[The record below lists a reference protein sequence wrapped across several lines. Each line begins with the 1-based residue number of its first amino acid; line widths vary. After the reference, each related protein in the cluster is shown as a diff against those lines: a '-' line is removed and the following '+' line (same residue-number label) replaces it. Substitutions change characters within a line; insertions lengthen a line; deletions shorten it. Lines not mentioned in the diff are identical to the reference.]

1 MSLTAIP
8 NVTSGGVAV
17 PLGRNMFFMRGKKHK
32 DGGIVIG
39 DKRKGIEVEDGE
51 VVKLDQHNTKVFSS
65 MPLLNGNSPASL
77 VLNGANP
84 QQVFR
89 AQERFKD
96 NVGLKDDGTNK
107 YKDGGEDEGY
117 GWVDAAKDAAGFV
130 PVLGTLVDA
139 YDFYKD
145 PSWENAGW
153 LAASALSDLVGAR
166 AAVKGARAAVKGVR
180 MLGRGARAGA
190 VALGSVPRLAVDAV
204 RATRPKQS
212 IRIAARAARNLNG
225 PALAFET
232 SFNNNF
238 VRNTLARGLAPQL
251 ANSGGLLRTGA
262 NLVGGGILTMMDPFG
277 TAMQLFQTGRDVQKA
292 NSNENANNNGRKKY
306 AAGGKG
312 HISNRGVN
320 LIGTFEG
327 FMPRIY
333 KDSGGVETIG
343 YGETDKDFINKYRG
357 RQISRAEATQQL
369 RNRTQWFYDQVANK
383 TVGWDK
389 LNQDQRDVLTSY
401 AYNIGVGGYQRHKK
415 LLAAIA
421 AGDYNLAAKNINAGM
436 NDARNPGLR
445 KRRLKE
451 QFIFTHGYGN
461 DLFNSYDRIHTNGD
475 TKGFV
480 KPVVVAPTATNL
492 NEGFMTNVVP
502 KPDPMLKDFE
512 DLERLRYMGGAL
524 PQFKAGGKVA
534 DRTNLFKKNPY
545 AESRIDN
552 TAVARQQVVRNNGR
566 FNVVDVTRRSYHG
579 NVSSASHKTALSVTK
594 KAITAINDFSPTGII
609 FPKNTYTN
617 PLSYKDMGNAV
628 IVYENPNQKGHATA
642 YKEEYVPY
650 DGNAKNRGDKVI
662 YKKGKAY
669 TTRYV
674 RQNWAVNNLMDYDS
688 TKSFRTKKDLLNYV
702 DNNYKSKVRN
712 KEVVTFVDK
721 DGVHSYRKPDAGTLV
736 DMATLGRAKMGRSL
750 AKTVA
755 RSSARSVIRNTTIK
769 QDVANVASK
778 ASNMLS
784 RGISNAKSAFSDFW
798 HKAANTVSRAVR
810 GKDMYAPARNAGAAG
825 NGWGRLRPNTG
836 GVAAR
841 RQAYRAAQQS
851 AQSQARQAAAH
862 ATRTGNRFIPQSGVH
877 TAAQETRRA
886 AVNASNFTP
895 NIPNVPSRVSS
906 SRLNGFLSEK
916 PVVGNENSLKGAA
929 TRLNLERYAARE
941 AEGRAIVE
949 ARNAAAREAAERA
962 ARIESTAV
970 SRRAGFSNTAHR
982 AGVRAK
988 VAARRAE
995 DFVKNALK
1003 YPGKL
1008 YDDWIGNRVESKAAK
1023 RATNYF
1029 IDAAKQANKKGL
1041 PQPAK
1046 PTREVVE
1053 SYIQKYN
1060 KKFGTNVSAENV
1072 FNRIEKPVETAYAN
1086 IANPKGILG
1095 RTKDAYINSW
1105 KKHPIWTGLG
1115 HLVGAGS
1122 FLYGVLNGNSNPD
1135 TTPHDAVLVKPSTA
1149 NGPAVVN
1156 TPPNNQQVAPT
1167 DSTQTPNVTI
1177 QAPEDTPQNNN
1188 VPNVVVENPNTQDNN
1203 TGSNTVGNSNS
1214 SETVAPTNTN
1224 TGNNKTTNTTPNTST
1239 ANTATANTGSNN
1251 TTPSNKQDNTN
1262 TNNNTNTKPVNNTQ
1276 HSGNTAPTN
1285 NANANTNT
1293 NVKPTAAQNSN
1304 TNHTVA
1310 IQQQPT
1316 NVPYVN
1322 NTNTNNTKPNNATT
1336 STNNDKFNNT
1346 NTTPNANTKPNNNT
1360 NSTLHPEVNNGK
1372 PIYEVKSNKPQL
1384 NTDTSGDKANPKFI
1398 DRLFP
1403 NADNKQNAN
1412 DANSNTHMPTTQ
1424 GTNKGIVVGLDGKVK
1439 LVNASPDSPYVPINT
1454 ITTPIA
1460 QRKGKYVNGNP
1471 VFNEDKS
1478 GNYTFYKDKKGNLIP
1493 SKKFKFTD
1501 SEYVPNLNYY
1511 NQDHRNELGAASI
1524 AADINMQDYL
1534 KNHQVRDLDGKVI
1547 DANYKPNPIALNPSK
1562 KSLWQR
1568 YKELDDGTKSDIVSI
1583 GSNVITG
1590 LSGYLNNRHMLNS
1603 LKEPA
1608 APVLNQAAKLK
1619 TTVNINPQ
1627 LDTVDR
1633 GVQSAV
1639 RDSNENTASSNVA
1652 ASRNMAAA
1660 LYGVASKNQLYGN
1673 KENAETELINKDKL
1687 NQQEVAR
1694 GNVEAY
1700 NNYTNNVINFRNNV
1714 ADKRAENFN
1723 GLLNTINSAVQ
1734 DGITKREQRTNF
1746 RNSVKASLVS
1756 NPDSALLMANAFPK
1770 LLPTDFMNELQKR
1783 QAEIE
1788 ENRKKLLAAQVGTLN
1803 AQQDAY
1809 KRFRPVTQ

>member
-17 PLGRNMFFMRGKKHK
+17 PLGGNMFFMRGKKHK

-51 VVKLDQHNTKVFSS
+51 VVKLNQHNTKVFSS

-117 GWVDAAKDAAGFV
+117 GWVDAAKDVAGFIPFV
-130 PVLGTLVDA
+130 GTAVDA
-139 YDFYKD
+139 YDFVKD

-166 AAVKGARAAVKGVR
+166 AAVKGARAAVKGAR
-180 MLGRGARAGA
+180 MLSRGARAGA

-251 ANSGGLLRTGA
+251 ANSGSLLRTGA
-262 NLVGGGILTMMDPFG
+262 NLVGSGILTMMNPFD
-277 TAMQLFQTGRDVQKA
+277 TAAQLLQAGRDVQKA
-292 NSNENANNNGRKKY
+292 NSNENSNNNGRKKY
-306 AAGGKG
+306 AAGGRG

-343 YGETDKDFINKYRG
+343 YGETDRDFINKYRG

-369 RNRTQWFYDQVANK
+369 RNRAQWFYDQVANK

-401 AYNIGVGGYQRHKK
+401 AYNIGVGGYQRHKR

-451 QFIFTHGYGN
+451 QFIFTNGYGG
-461 DLFNSYDRIHTNGD
+461 DLFNSYNKIHTNGD

-480 KPVVVAPTATNL
+480 KPTPVAPAAVNL

-512 DLERLRYMGGAL
+512 DLERLRYMGSRL
-524 PQFKAGGKVA
+524 PQFKAGGKIKHENA
-534 DRTNLFKKNPY
+534 TLLPGEYGK
-545 AESRIDN
+545 
-552 TAVARQQVVRNNGR
+552 RQYDVRYKDK
-566 FNVVDVTRRSYHG
+566 DVTYTTFAGDTRRSYTVPAGKTLREVLSADRKRMDDEAKAKRDAEQRAYDKKSWWGKTGHNIATGAESVAKFLLPESDNTSIHITKQGTIVGHQG
-579 NVSSASHKTALSVTK
+579 NAAYDPMAEAFVGGKIAGPVFKYAGKLVGKALKPVSRYVAKATPVIGRAAKSV
-594 KAITAINDFSPTGII
+594 
-609 FPKNTYTN
+609 
-617 PLSYKDMGNAV
+617 GNAV
-628 IVYENPNQKGHATA
+628 SRRVSNLVKRVPKPLSEPNSLLNRAKTA
-642 YKEEYVPY
+642 
-650 DGNAKNRGDKVI
+650 AKNV
-662 YKKGKAY
+662 A
-669 TTRYV
+669 TRV
-674 RQNWAVNNLMDYDS
+674 SNAVE
-688 TKSFRTKKDLLNYV
+688 
-702 DNNYKSKVRN
+702 N
-712 KEVVTFVDK
+712 K
-721 DGVHSYRKPDAGTLV
+721 L
-736 DMATLGRAKMGRSL
+736 
-750 AKTVA
+750 
-755 RSSARSVIRNTTIK
+755 SS
-769 QDVANVASK
+769 
-778 ASNMLS
+778 
-784 RGISNAKSAFSDFW
+784 AKSALSDFW
-798 HKAANTVSRAVR
+798 HNAANTVSRTFR
-810 GKDMYAPARNAGAAG
+810 GKDMHSPGKSVGAAG
-825 NGWGRLRPNTG
+825 NGWGRLRANTANPG
-836 GVAAR
+836 TVAAR
-841 RQAYRAAQQS
+841 RQTYRAAQQS

-862 ATRTGNRFIPQSGVH
+862 TAKNGNRFIPQSGANTV
-877 TAAQETRRA
+877 TQGARRVAA
-886 AVNASNFTP
+886 NPSNFTP
-895 NIPNVPSRVSS
+895 NIPTVRSRVSGE
-906 SRLNGFLSEK
+906 RLNRFLSEK
-916 PVVGNENSLKGAA
+916 PAIPSTPSTPTTPNVAPLRGKALYAENRANGLARQDFINRFSSGYSNAIQRSNGVVTHSSAIPTEAHITRSVGAYN
-929 TRLNLERYAARE
+929 RLHGTNITPQNVMDKIRTKVARE
-941 AEGRAIVE
+941 LDATSQTPKTL
-949 ARNAAAREAAERA
+949 AERA
-962 ARIESTAV
+962 AE
-970 SRRAGFSNTAHR
+970 RRAAKEAANAGSNTTAIPTSETPVS
-982 AGVRAK
+982 ANPASTPSTPATPNVAPAAPVTNTSGVLSRDVSWVGNKLSNA
-988 VAARRAE
+988 
-995 DFVKNALK
+995 KNA
-1003 YPGKL
+1003 Y
-1008 YDDWIGNRVESKAAK
+1008 V
-1023 RATNYF
+1023 
-1029 IDAAKQANKKGL
+1029 
-1041 PQPAK
+1041 
-1046 PTREVVE
+1046 
-1053 SYIQKYN
+1053 
-1060 KKFGTNVSAENV
+1060 
-1072 FNRIEKPVETAYAN
+1072 
-1086 IANPKGILG
+1086 
-1095 RTKDAYINSW
+1095 NSW

-1115 HLVGAGS
+1115 HLVGGGS
-1122 FLYGVLNGNSNPD
+1122 FLYRVLNGNSNPD
-1135 TTPHDAVLVKPSTA
+1135 TTPHDAVLVKPSA
-1149 NGPAVVN
+1149 NNGPAVVN
-1156 TPPNNQQVAPT
+1156 TPPNNQEVAPS

-1177 QAPEDTPQNNN
+1177 QAPEETPQNNN
-1188 VPNVVVENPNTQDNN
+1188 TPNVTIEDPNNQNNN
-1203 TGSNTVGNSNS
+1203 TGGNT
-1214 SETVAPTNTN
+1214 AANTN
-1224 TGNNKTTNTTPNTST
+1224 TGNNNSSTSVTPNTT
-1239 ANTATANTGSNN
+1239 AINTGSNN
-1251 TTPSNKQDNTN
+1251 NT
-1262 TNNNTNTKPVNNTQ
+1262 NNTNTKPVNNTQ
-1276 HSGNTAPTN
+1276 HSNNTASTNNTTPTN
-1285 NANANTNT
+1285 NNATNNTNAAANTNT
-1293 NVKPTAAQNSN
+1293 KPTVAQKPNVNNQSVTPQQHVN
-1304 TNHTVA
+1304 TPSVN
-1310 IQQQPT
+1310 
-1316 NVPYVN
+1316 NVSP
-1322 NTNTNNTKPNNATT
+1322 NTNTASTPTNNSKPNNT
-1336 STNNDKFNNT
+1336 T
-1346 NTTPNANTKPNNNT
+1346 NTTVQ
-1360 NSTLHPEVNNGK
+1360 SEVNNGK

-1384 NTDTSGDKANPKFI
+1384 NTDNSGDKVNPKFI

-1424 GTNKGIVVGLDGKVK
+1424 GTNKGIAVGLDGKVR
-1439 LVNASPDSPYVPINT
+1439 LINTSSDGPYVPINT
-1454 ITTPIA
+1454 TTTPIA

-1493 SKKFKFTD
+1493 SKKFKFVD
-1501 SEYVPNLNYY
+1501 SEYVLNPNYY
-1511 NQDHRNELGAASI
+1511 SQENRNELGAASI
-1524 AADINMQDYL
+1524 ANDINMQEQM
-1534 KNHQVRDLDGKVI
+1534 KNAKYRDLDGKVI
-1547 DANYKPNPIALNPSK
+1547 DANYKPTPVPLNPSK

-1568 YKELDDGTKSDIVSI
+1568 FKELDNGTKSDIVGIS
-1583 GSNVITG
+1583 SNVISG
-1590 LSGYLNNRHMLNS
+1590 VSGYLNNLHMLNS
-1603 LKEPA
+1603 LKAPA

-1619 TTVNINPQ
+1619 TTVDINPQ
-1627 LDTVDR
+1627 LDTIDR

-1694 GNVEAY
+1694 ANAEAY
-1700 NNYTNNVINFRNNV
+1700 NNYTNNVINFRNTV

-1723 GLLNTINSAVQ
+1723 GLLNTLNSGVQ
-1734 DGITKREQRTNF
+1734 DAITKREQRTNF

-1783 QAEIE
+1783 QREIE

-1809 KRFRPVTQ
+1809 NRFRPVTQ

>member
-8 NVTSGGVAV
+8 NVTSGGMAI

-39 DKRKGIEVEDGE
+39 NKRKGIEVEDGE

-117 GWVDAAKDAAGFV
+117 GWGDAAKDAAGFLPIV
-130 PVLGTLVDA
+130 GTLVDA

-190 VALGSVPRLAVDAV
+190 VALGSVPRLVVDGV

-232 SFNNNF
+232 SFNNNL

-251 ANSGGLLRTGA
+251 TNSGSLLRTGM
-262 NLVGGGILTMMDPFG
+262 NLVGNGIWGMVNPFD
-277 TAMQLFQTGRDVQKA
+277 AAAQLLQTGRDVQKA
-292 NSNENANNNGRKKY
+292 NSNENANNNNRRKKY
-306 AAGGKG
+306 AAGGRG

-343 YGETDKDFINKYRG
+343 YGETDRDFVNRYRG

-369 RNRTQWFYDQVANK
+369 RNRAQWFYDQVANK

-451 QFIFTHGYGN
+451 QFIFTNGYGG
-461 DLFNSYDRIHTNGD
+461 DLFNSYNKIHTNGD

-480 KPVVVAPTATNL
+480 KPTPVAPAAVNL

-512 DLERLRYMGGAL
+512 DLERLRYMGSKL
-524 PQFKAGGKVA
+524 PQFKAGGKIENKSEMLLSGKYGERQYNARYKDKNVTYTTFNGDTRTSYTVPA
-534 DRTNLFKKNPY
+534 GRTLREVLLDNKKRLDAEAKAKNDREQREYNKKSWLGKAAY
-545 AESRIDN
+545 N
-552 TAVARQQVVRNNGR
+552 TANAVGNFLLPDFDRNSTTITKDGRLQHHQATTAQDPMAEAVVAGRVMAPAFKLAGKALRPVGRYIAKKATPVINRAAKAVSTRVSKLVNRAPKPLAENNTLLNR
-566 FNVVDVTRRSYHG
+566 AKNVATKVSNVV
-579 NVSSASHKTALSVTK
+579 
-594 KAITAINDFSPTGII
+594 
-609 FPKNTYTN
+609 
-617 PLSYKDMGNAV
+617 
-628 IVYENPNQKGHATA
+628 ENKLQ
-642 YKEEYVPY
+642 
-650 DGNAKNRGDKVI
+650 
-662 YKKGKAY
+662 
-669 TTRYV
+669 
-674 RQNWAVNNLMDYDS
+674 S
-688 TKSFRTKKDLLNYV
+688 
-702 DNNYKSKVRN
+702 
-712 KEVVTFVDK
+712 
-721 DGVHSYRKPDAGTLV
+721 
-736 DMATLGRAKMGRSL
+736 
-750 AKTVA
+750 
-755 RSSARSVIRNTTIK
+755 
-769 QDVANVASK
+769 
-778 ASNMLS
+778 
-784 RGISNAKSAFSDFW
+784 AKSAFSDFW
-798 HKAANTVSRAVR
+798 HETANKISRVVR
-810 GKDMYAPARNAGAAG
+810 GKDAYAPAKNAGAAG
-825 NGWGRLRPNTG
+825 NDWGRLKSRTNPR
-836 GVAAR
+836 VANA
-841 RQAYRAAQQS
+841 RQATQQVARQS
-851 AQSQARQAAAH
+851 AQSQARQAATH
-862 ATRTGNRFIPQSGVH
+862 ATRNGNRFIPQSGANTV
-877 TAAQETRRA
+877 TQGGRRVPA
-886 AVNASNFTP
+886 NPSNFTP
-895 NIPNVPSRVSS
+895 NIPTVPSRVSGG
-906 SRLNGFLSEK
+906 RLNGFLSGK
-916 PVVGNENSLKGAA
+916 PAVGNEVSLKGAA
-929 TRLNLERYAARE
+929 TRLNLERYEAAPKPTPAAPVTTPKAAPLRGKELYIENRNNGLARQDFINRFSSGYNNAIQRSNGAITRSSVIPTEAHITRSVNAYNKLHGTNITPESVMNKIRAKVARE
-941 AEGRAIVE
+941 LE
-949 ARNAAAREAAERA
+949 ATSQTPKSLAERA
-962 ARIESTAV
+962 AK
-970 SRRAGFSNTAHR
+970 RRAM
-982 AGVRAK
+982 K
-988 VAARRAE
+988 E
-995 DFVKNALK
+995 EINA
-1003 YPGKL
+1003 Y
-1008 YDDWIGNRVESKAAK
+1008 NR
-1023 RATNYF
+1023 
-1029 IDAAKQANKKGL
+1029 L
-1041 PQPAK
+1041 H
-1046 PTREVVE
+1046 
-1053 SYIQKYN
+1053 
-1060 KKFGTNVSAENV
+1060 GTNTTDIPTSETPIPSTPAAP
-1072 FNRIEKPVETAYAN
+1072 KPAAPAAPVTNTNGVLSRGA
-1086 IANPKGILG
+1086 
-1095 RTKDAYINSW
+1095 SW
-1105 KKHPIWTGLG
+1105 VGNKLSNAGKTYVGWWKNHPFKTLSGHVAGATGL
-1115 HLVGAGS
+1115 
-1122 FLYGVLNGNSNPD
+1122 YGLFAANSNPD
-1135 TTPHDAVLVKPSTA
+1135 TTPHDAVFVKPSTT

-1156 TPPNNQQVAPT
+1156 TPPNNQEVAPT

-1177 QAPEDTPQNNN
+1177 QVPEDTPQNNN
-1188 VPNVVVENPNTQDNN
+1188 VPNVVVENPNNQNN
-1203 TGSNTVGNSNS
+1203 NAESNTATTNSNS
-1214 SETVAPTNTN
+1214 SETVTPTNTN
-1224 TGNNKTTNTTPNTST
+1224 TGNNNSGTSTTP
-1239 ANTATANTGSNN
+1239 A
-1251 TTPSNKQDNTN
+1251 NKQT
-1262 TNNNTNTKPVNNTQ
+1262 NTNTKPVNNTQ
-1276 HSGNTAPTN
+1276 HSSNTVSTNNTTPTN
-1285 NANANTNT
+1285 NNATNNTNTAANTNT
-1293 NVKPTAAQNSN
+1293 KPVVTQKPNVNNQSVTPQQSVN
-1304 TNHTVA
+1304 THSVN
-1310 IQQQPT
+1310 
-1316 NVPYVN
+1316 NVSP
-1322 NTNTNNTKPNNATT
+1322 NTNTANTQTNSSKPNNT
-1336 STNNDKFNNT
+1336 T
-1346 NTTPNANTKPNNNT
+1346 NTTV
-1360 NSTLHPEVNNGK
+1360 HPEVNNGK
-1372 PIYEVKSNKPQL
+1372 SIYEVKSNKPQL
-1384 NTDTSGDKANPKFI
+1384 NTDNSGDKANPKFI

-1403 NADNKQNAN
+1403 NADNKQNDN

-1424 GTNKGIVVGLDGKVK
+1424 GTNKGIAVGLDGKVR
-1439 LVNASPDSPYVPINT
+1439 LINTSSDNPYVPINT
-1454 ITTPIA
+1454 TTTPIA

-1501 SEYVPNLNYY
+1501 SEYVLNPNYY
-1511 NQDHRNELGAASI
+1511 SQENRNELGAASI
-1524 AADINMQDYL
+1524 ANDINMQEQM
-1534 KNHQVRDLDGKVI
+1534 KNAKYRDLDGKVI
-1547 DANYKPNPIALNPSK
+1547 DADYKPTPVPLNPSK
-1562 KSLWQR
+1562 KSLWQKF
-1568 YKELDDGTKSDIVSI
+1568 KELDDGTKSDIVGI
-1583 GSNVITG
+1583 GSNVISG
-1590 LSGYLNNRHMLNS
+1590 VSGYLNNLHMLNS
-1603 LKEPA
+1603 LKAPA

-1619 TTVNINPQ
+1619 TSVNINPQ
-1627 LDTVDR
+1627 LDTIDR

-1652 ASRNMAAA
+1652 ASRNMAAS

-1694 GNVEAY
+1694 ANAEAY
-1700 NNYTNNVINFRNNV
+1700 NNYTNNVINFRNTV

-1723 GLLNTINSAVQ
+1723 GLLNTLNSGVQ
-1734 DGITKREQRTNF
+1734 DAITKREQRTNF

-1783 QAEIE
+1783 QREIE

-1809 KRFRPVTQ
+1809 NRFRPVTQ

>member
-8 NVTSGGVAV
+8 NVTSGGMAI

-107 YKDGGEDEGY
+107 YKDGGEDKGY
-117 GWVDAAKDAAGFV
+117 GWVNAAKDVAGFIPFV
-130 PVLGTLVDA
+130 GTAVDA
-139 YDFYKD
+139 YDFVKD

-153 LAASALSDLVGAR
+153 LAASALSDFVGAR
-166 AAVKGARAAVKGVR
+166 AAVKGARAVAKGAR

-190 VALGSVPRLAVDAV
+190 VALGSVPRIAVNAV

-251 ANSGGLLRTGA
+251 ANSGSLLRTGA
-262 NLVGGGILTMMDPFG
+262 NLVGNGILTIMNPFD
-277 TAMQLFQTGRDVQKA
+277 TAVQLLQTGRDVQKA
-292 NSNENANNNGRKKY
+292 NSNENSNNNGRKKY

-343 YGETDKDFINKYRG
+343 YGETDRDFINRYRG

-369 RNRTQWFYDQVANK
+369 RNRAQWFYDQVANK

-436 NDARNPGLR
+436 NDPRNPGLR

-451 QFIFTHGYGN
+451 QFIFTNGYGG
-461 DLFNSYDRIHTNGD
+461 DLFNSYDKIYTNED
-475 TKGFV
+475 TKEFV
-480 KPVVVAPTATNL
+480 KPTSVVLTANNL

-512 DLERLRYMGGAL
+512 DLEQLRYMGSRL
-524 PQFKAGGKVA
+524 PQFKAGGKIKHEDKMLLPGNLGGNQYDVRYK
-534 DRTNLFKKNPY
+534 DRDITYTTF
-545 AESRIDN
+545 AGDI
-552 TAVARQQVVRNNGR
+552 
-566 FNVVDVTRRSYHG
+566 RRSYNVPAGKTLREVLLADRKRMDDEAKAKRNAEQRAYDKKSWWGKTGHNIAKGAESVG
-579 NVSSASHKTALSVTK
+579 NFLLPESDNTRINITKQGTIVGHQGNAAYDPMAEAFVGGKIAGPVFKYAGKLAGKALKPVGRYVAKATPVIGRAAKSV
-594 KAITAINDFSPTGII
+594 
-609 FPKNTYTN
+609 
-617 PLSYKDMGNAV
+617 GNAV
-628 IVYENPNQKGHATA
+628 SRRVSNLVKRIPKPLSEPNSLLNRAKTA
-642 YKEEYVPY
+642 
-650 DGNAKNRGDKVI
+650 AKNV
-662 YKKGKAY
+662 A
-669 TTRYV
+669 TRV
-674 RQNWAVNNLMDYDS
+674 SNAVE
-688 TKSFRTKKDLLNYV
+688 
-702 DNNYKSKVRN
+702 N
-712 KEVVTFVDK
+712 K
-721 DGVHSYRKPDAGTLV
+721 L
-736 DMATLGRAKMGRSL
+736 
-750 AKTVA
+750 
-755 RSSARSVIRNTTIK
+755 SS
-769 QDVANVASK
+769 
-778 ASNMLS
+778 
-784 RGISNAKSAFSDFW
+784 AKSAVSDFW
-798 HKAANTVSRAVR
+798 HKAANTVSRTFR
-810 GKDMYAPARNAGAAG
+810 GKDMYSPGKNVGAAG
-825 NGWGRLRPNTG
+825 NGWSRLRANTANPG
-836 GVAAR
+836 TVAAR

-851 AQSQARQAAAH
+851 AQSQARQAATH
-862 ATRTGNRFIPQSGVH
+862 ATRNGNRFIPQSGVH
-877 TAAQETRRA
+877 TAAQETRRVA
-886 AVNASNFTP
+886 ANASNFTP

-916 PVVGNENSLKGAA
+916 PVVGNEASLKGAA
-929 TRLNLERYAARE
+929 TRLNLERYAATE
-941 AEGRAIVE
+941 AKGRAIVE

-962 ARIESTAV
+962 ARVENAAV
-970 SRRAGFSNTAHR
+970 SRRAGFSNTIHR
-982 AGVRAK
+982 AGVRAE
-988 VAARRAE
+988 VAARRVGNFA
-995 DFVKNALK
+995 KNVLK
-1003 YPGKL
+1003 SPGKL
-1008 YDDWIGNRVESKAAK
+1008 YDDWAGRRVESKAAK

-1029 IDAAKQANKKGL
+1029 VDAAKQANKKGL

-1053 SYIQKYN
+1053 SYIQEYN
-1060 KKFGTNVSAENV
+1060 KKFGTNVNPERV
-1072 FNRIEKPVETAYAN
+1072 FARIEKPVGRAYDY
-1086 IANPKGILG
+1086 IANPTVKGWAKNVWGNHKGKIL
-1095 RTKDAYINSW
+1095 T
-1105 KKHPIWTGLG
+1105 
-1115 HLVGAGS
+1115 GAGALS
-1122 FLYGVLNGNSNPD
+1122 LLAYNTIANNSNPD
-1135 TTPHDAVLVKPSTA
+1135 TTPHDAVLVKPSTN

-1156 TPPNNQQVAPT
+1156 TPPDNQQAAPT

-1188 VPNVVVENPNTQDNN
+1188 VPNVVVENPNTQNN
-1203 TGSNTVGNSNS
+1203 TEGNTVGNSNS
-1214 SETVAPTNTN
+1214 SETVTPANTN
-1224 TGNNKTTNTTPNTST
+1224 TGNNNSGTSTTP
-1239 ANTATANTGSNN
+1239 A
-1251 TTPSNKQDNTN
+1251 NKQT
-1262 TNNNTNTKPVNNTQ
+1262 NTNTKPVNNTQ
-1276 HSGNTAPTN
+1276 HSNNTGSTNNTTPTN
-1285 NANANTNT
+1285 N
-1293 NVKPTAAQNSN
+1293 
-1304 TNHTVA
+1304 
-1310 IQQQPT
+1310 
-1316 NVPYVN
+1316 
-1322 NTNTNNTKPNNATT
+1322 NAT
-1336 STNNDKFNNT
+1336 NNT
-1346 NTTPNANTKPNNNT
+1346 NTTTNTNTKPVITQKPNVNTPSVNNVSPNTNTTSAPANNPKPNNNT
-1360 NSTLHPEVNNGK
+1360 NATAQPEVNDGK

-1424 GTNKGIVVGLDGKVK
+1424 STNKGIAVGLDGKVR
-1439 LVNASPDSPYVPINT
+1439 LINTSSDSPYVPINT
-1454 ITTPIA
+1454 TTTPIA

-1471 VFNEDKS
+1471 VFNENKS
-1478 GNYTFYKDKKGNLIP
+1478 GNYTFYKNKKGNLIP
-1493 SKKFKFTD
+1493 SEKFKFTD
-1501 SEYVPNLNYY
+1501 SEYVLNPNYY
-1511 NQDHRNELGAASI
+1511 SQENRNELGAASI
-1524 AADINMQDYL
+1524 ANDINMQEQM
-1534 KNHQVRDLDGKVI
+1534 KNAKYRDLDGKVI
-1547 DANYKPNPIALNPSK
+1547 DANYKPTPVPLNSSK
-1562 KSLWQR
+1562 KSLWQKF
-1568 YKELDDGTKSDIVSI
+1568 KELDDGTKSDIVGI
-1583 GSNVITG
+1583 GSNVISG
-1590 LSGYLNNRHMLNS
+1590 VSGYLNNLHMLNS
-1603 LKEPA
+1603 LKAPA

-1619 TTVNINPQ
+1619 TTININPQ
-1627 LDTVDR
+1627 LDTIDR

-1652 ASRNMAAA
+1652 ASRNMAAS

-1694 GNVEAY
+1694 ANAEAY
-1700 NNYTNNVINFRNNV
+1700 NNYTNNVINFRNTV

-1723 GLLNTINSAVQ
+1723 GLLNTLNSGVQ
-1734 DGITKREQRTNF
+1734 DAITKREQRTNF

-1783 QAEIE
+1783 QLEIE

-1809 KRFRPVTQ
+1809 NRFRPVTQ

>member
-8 NVTSGGVAV
+8 NVTSGGMAI

-65 MPLLNGNSPASL
+65 MPLLNGNSPAFL

-117 GWVDAAKDAAGFV
+117 GWVDAAKDVAGFLPFV
-130 PVLGTLVDA
+130 GTAVDA

-166 AAVKGARAAVKGVR
+166 AAVKGARAALKGAR

-190 VALGSVPRLAVDAV
+190 VALGSVPRLVVDGV

-238 VRNTLARGLAPQL
+238 VRNTLARGLAPQV
-251 ANSGGLLRTGA
+251 ANSSGLLRTGA
-262 NLVGGGILTMMDPFG
+262 NLVGSGILTMMDPFG
-277 TAMQLFQTGRDVQKA
+277 TAMQLLQTGRDMQKA
-292 NSNENANNNGRKKY
+292 NSNENSNNNGRKKY
-306 AAGGKG
+306 AAGGRG

-343 YGETDKDFINKYRG
+343 YGETDRDFINRYRG

-369 RNRTQWFYDQVANK
+369 RNRAQWFYDQVANK

-401 AYNIGVGGYQRHKK
+401 AYNIGVGGYQRHKR

-451 QFIFTHGYGN
+451 QFIFTNGYGG
-461 DLFNSYDRIHTNGD
+461 DLFNSYNKIHTNGD

-480 KPVVVAPTATNL
+480 KPTPVAPAAVNL

-512 DLERLRYMGGAL
+512 DLERLRYMGSRL

-552 TAVARQQVVRNNGR
+552 TAVARQQIVRNNGR
-566 FNVVDVTRRSYHG
+566 FNVVDATRRSYHG

-594 KAITAINDFSPTGII
+594 KAITAINDFSPTSVL

-628 IVYENPNQKGHATA
+628 VVYENPNQKGHATA

-650 DGNAKNRGDKVI
+650 DGSAKNRGDKVI

-674 RQNWAVNNLMDYDS
+674 RQNWAVNNLMDYDN

-712 KEVVTFVDK
+712 KEVVTFADK
-721 DGVHSYRKPDAGTLV
+721 DGVHSYRKPDVGTLV
-736 DMATLGRAKMGRSL
+736 DVATLGRAKMGRNL

-755 RSSARSVIRNTTIK
+755 RSSARSIVRNTTIK
-769 QDVANVASK
+769 QDVAHVALK

-784 RGISNAKSAFSDFW
+784 REFSSAKSALSNLW
-798 HKAANTVSRAVR
+798 HEAANKVSRTVR
-810 GKDMYAPARNAGAAG
+810 GKDMYSPCKSVGAAC
-825 NGWGRLRPNTG
+825 NGWGRLRANTANPG
-836 GVAAR
+836 TVAAR

-851 AQSQARQAAAH
+851 AQSKARQAATH
-862 ATRTGNRFIPQSGVH
+862 VTRNGNRFIPQSGANNV
-877 TAAQETRRA
+877 TQVGRRVPA
-886 AVNASNFTP
+886 NPSNFTP
-895 NIPNVPSRVSS
+895 NIPTVRSRVSGE
-906 SRLNGFLSEK
+906 RLNRFLSEK
-916 PVVGNENSLKGAA
+916 PTIPSTPSTPTTSNVAPLRGRALYAENRANGLVRQDFINRFSSGYSNAIRNYNRRMLRSSRPIPTEAHI
-929 TRLNLERYAARE
+929 TRSVNAYNKLHGTNITPESVIEKIRTKVARE
-941 AEGRAIVE
+941 ID
-949 ARNAAAREAAERA
+949 AASQTPKSLAERA
-962 ARIESTAV
+962 AERRVMKEEINAYNRLHGTNTTDILTSETPVPSTPTTPSTPTAPTAPV
-970 SRRAGFSNTAHR
+970 TNTNGVLSRGASWVGNKLSNA
-982 AGVRAK
+982 
-988 VAARRAE
+988 
-995 DFVKNALK
+995 KNA
-1003 YPGKL
+1003 Y
-1008 YDDWIGNRVESKAAK
+1008 V
-1023 RATNYF
+1023 
-1029 IDAAKQANKKGL
+1029 
-1041 PQPAK
+1041 
-1046 PTREVVE
+1046 
-1053 SYIQKYN
+1053 
-1060 KKFGTNVSAENV
+1060 
-1072 FNRIEKPVETAYAN
+1072 
-1086 IANPKGILG
+1086 
-1095 RTKDAYINSW
+1095 NSW

-1115 HLVGAGS
+1115 HLVGIGAPT
-1122 FLYGVLNGNSNPD
+1122 LGVIAMNSNPD
-1135 TTPHDAVLVKPSTA
+1135 TTPHDAVLVKPSTN

-1156 TPPNNQQVAPT
+1156 TPPNNQEVAPT
-1167 DSTQTPNVTI
+1167 DSTQVPNVTI

-1188 VPNVVVENPNTQDNN
+1188 VPNVVVENPNTQNNN
-1203 TGSNTVGNSNS
+1203 TGGNTVGNNNS
-1214 SETVAPTNTN
+1214 SETVTPANTN
-1224 TGNNKTTNTTPNTST
+1224 TGNNNSGTSTTP
-1239 ANTATANTGSNN
+1239 A
-1251 TTPSNKQDNTN
+1251 NKQT
-1262 TNNNTNTKPVNNTQ
+1262 NTNTKPVNNTQ
-1276 HSGNTAPTN
+1276 HSNNTGSTNNATSTNNNATNNTNATTNTSIKPVITQKPNVNNQSVTPQQSVNTPSVNNVSPNTNITSTPTN
-1285 NANANTNT
+1285 N
-1293 NVKPTAAQNSN
+1293 S
-1304 TNHTVA
+1304 
-1310 IQQQPT
+1310 
-1316 NVPYVN
+1316 
-1322 NTNTNNTKPNNATT
+1322 KPNNAT
-1336 STNNDKFNNT
+1336 NT
-1346 NTTPNANTKPNNNT
+1346 IV
-1360 NSTLHPEVNNGK
+1360 HPEVNNGK

-1384 NTDTSGDKANPKFI
+1384 NTDNSGDKANPKFI

-1403 NADNKQNAN
+1403 NADNKQNDN
-1412 DANSNTHMPTTQ
+1412 DANSNIYMPTTQ
-1424 GTNKGIVVGLDGKVK
+1424 GTNKGIAVGLDGKVR
-1439 LVNASPDSPYVPINT
+1439 LINTNSDSPYVPINT
-1454 ITTPIA
+1454 TTTPIA

-1493 SKKFKFTD
+1493 SKKFKFVD
-1501 SEYVPNLNYY
+1501 SEYALNPNYY
-1511 NQDHRNELGAASI
+1511 SQENRNELGAASI
-1524 AADINMQDYL
+1524 ANDINMQEQM
-1534 KNHQVRDLDGKVI
+1534 KNAKYRDLDGKVI
-1547 DANYKPNPIALNPSK
+1547 DANYKPTPIPLNPSK
-1562 KSLWQR
+1562 KSLWQKF
-1568 YKELDDGTKSDIVSI
+1568 KELDDGTKSDIVGI
-1583 GSNVITG
+1583 GSNVISG
-1590 LSGYLNNRHMLNS
+1590 VSGYLNNLHMLNS
-1603 LKEPA
+1603 LKAPA

-1619 TTVNINPQ
+1619 TTVDINPQ
-1627 LDTVDR
+1627 LDTIDR

-1652 ASRNMAAA
+1652 TSRNMAAS

-1694 GNVEAY
+1694 ANAEAY
-1700 NNYTNNVINFRNNV
+1700 NNYTNNVINFRNTV

-1723 GLLNTINSAVQ
+1723 GLLNTLNSGVQ
-1734 DGITKREQRTNF
+1734 DAITKREQRTNF

-1783 QAEIE
+1783 QREIE

-1809 KRFRPVTQ
+1809 NRFRPVTQ

>member
-8 NVTSGGVAV
+8 NVTSGGMAI

-107 YKDGGEDEGY
+107 YKDGGEDESY
-117 GWVDAAKDAAGFV
+117 GWGDVAKDAAGFLPIV
-130 PVLGTLVDA
+130 GTLVDA

-180 MLGRGARAGA
+180 MLGRGARVGA
-190 VALGSVPRLAVDAV
+190 VALGSAPRLAVDAV

-225 PALAFET
+225 SALAFET

-262 NLVGGGILTMMDPFG
+262 NLVGNGILTMMDPFG
-277 TAMQLFQTGRDVQKA
+277 TAMQLLQTGRDMQKT
-292 NSNENANNNGRKKY
+292 NSNENTNNNWRKKY
-306 AAGGKG
+306 AAGGRG

-343 YGETDKDFINKYRG
+343 YGETDRDFINRYRG

-369 RNRTQWFYDQVANK
+369 RNRAQWFYDQVANK
-383 TVGWDK
+383 TIGWDK

-451 QFIFTHGYGN
+451 QFIFTNGYGG
-461 DLFNSYDRIHTNGD
+461 DLFNSYNKIHTNGD

-512 DLERLRYMGGAL
+512 YLERLRYMGNRL

-552 TAVARQQVVRNNGR
+552 TAVTRQQVVRNNGR
-566 FNVVDVTRRSYHG
+566 FNVVDATRRSYHG

-594 KAITAINDFSPTGII
+594 KAITAINDFSPTGVL

-674 RQNWAVNNLMDYDS
+674 RQNWVVNNLMDYDN

-712 KEVVTFVDK
+712 KEVVTFADK
-721 DGVHSYRKPDAGTLV
+721 DGVHSYRKPDVGTLV
-736 DMATLGRAKMGRSL
+736 DVATLGRVKMGRSL

-755 RSSARSVIRNTTIK
+755 RSSARSVVRNTTIK
-769 QDVANVASK
+769 QDVAHVASK

-784 RGISNAKSAFSDFW
+784 RGFSSAKSAFSDFW
-798 HKAANTVSRAVR
+798 HNAANKVSRFVN
-810 GKDMYAPARNAGAAG
+810 GKDMYGRYRSVGAAG
-825 NGWGRLRPNTG
+825 NSNYTRLRPRTNPK
-836 GVAAR
+836 VVD
-841 RQAYRAAQQS
+841 
-851 AQSQARQAAAH
+851 ARQATQQVARQSASPSTPTPNVTPLRGK
-862 ATRTGNRFIPQSGVH
+862 ALYAENRANGLARQDFINRFSSRYSNAIQRSNGVVTRSSAIPTEAHITRSVNAYNKLHGTNITPENVIEKIRTKVARELEATSQAPKSLAER
-877 TAAQETRRA
+877 AAERRA
-886 AVNASNFTP
+886 A
-895 NIPNVPSRVSS
+895 
-906 SRLNGFLSEK
+906 
-916 PVVGNENSLKGAA
+916 KGAA
-929 TRLNLERYAARE
+929 T
-941 AEGRAIVE
+941 
-949 ARNAAAREAAERA
+949 
-962 ARIESTAV
+962 
-970 SRRAGFSNTAHR
+970 AGSNTTAIPTSETPIPTSPTVPTTS
-982 AGVRAK
+982 ASPSTPVTNTNGVLSRGVSWVGDKLSNA
-988 VAARRAE
+988 
-995 DFVKNALK
+995 KNA
-1003 YPGKL
+1003 Y
-1008 YDDWIGNRVESKAAK
+1008 V
-1023 RATNYF
+1023 
-1029 IDAAKQANKKGL
+1029 
-1041 PQPAK
+1041 
-1046 PTREVVE
+1046 
-1053 SYIQKYN
+1053 
-1060 KKFGTNVSAENV
+1060 
-1072 FNRIEKPVETAYAN
+1072 
-1086 IANPKGILG
+1086 
-1095 RTKDAYINSW
+1095 NSW

-1115 HLVGAGS
+1115 HLVTI
-1122 FLYGVLNGNSNPD
+1122 GVPTLGVIAGNSNPD
-1135 TTPHDAVLVKPSTA
+1135 TTPHDAVLVKPSTN
-1149 NGPAVVN
+1149 NGPAVIN
-1156 TPPNNQQVAPT
+1156 TPPNQEAVPS

-1188 VPNVVVENPNTQDNN
+1188 VPNVVVENPNTQNNN
-1203 TGSNTVGNSNS
+1203 TGNNTATNNNP
-1214 SETVAPTNTN
+1214 SETVTPANTN
-1224 TGNNKTTNTTPNTST
+1224 TGNNNSGTSVTP
-1239 ANTATANTGSNN
+1239 A
-1251 TTPSNKQDNTN
+1251 NKQT
-1262 TNNNTNTKPVNNTQ
+1262 NTNTKPVNNTQ
-1276 HSGNTAPTN
+1276 HSSNTASTNNVSPTN
-1285 NANANTNT
+1285 N
-1293 NVKPTAAQNSN
+1293 
-1304 TNHTVA
+1304 
-1310 IQQQPT
+1310 
-1316 NVPYVN
+1316 
-1322 NTNTNNTKPNNATT
+1322 NAT
-1336 STNNDKFNNT
+1336 NNT
-1346 NTTPNANTKPNNNT
+1346 NTTANTNTKPTVTQKPNVNNQSITPQQYVNTPSVNNVSPNTNTTSTPTNNSKPNNT
-1360 NSTLHPEVNNGK
+1360 TNTTVHPEVNNGK
-1372 PIYEVKSNKPQL
+1372 PIYEVKSNKPQF
-1384 NTDTSGDKANPKFI
+1384 NTDNSGDKANPKFI

-1403 NADNKQNAN
+1403 NVDNKQNAN
-1412 DANSNTHMPTTQ
+1412 DTNSNTHMPTTQ
-1424 GTNKGIVVGLDGKVK
+1424 GTNKGIAVGLDGKVR
-1439 LVNASPDSPYVPINT
+1439 LINTNSDSPYVPINT
-1454 ITTPIA
+1454 TTTPIA

-1493 SKKFKFTD
+1493 SKKFKFVD
-1501 SEYVPNLNYY
+1501 SEYALNPNYY
-1511 NQDHRNELGAASI
+1511 SQENRNELGAASI
-1524 AADINMQDYL
+1524 ANDINMQEQM
-1534 KNHQVRDLDGKVI
+1534 KNAKYRDLDGKVI
-1547 DANYKPNPIALNPSK
+1547 DANYKPIPVPLNPSK
-1562 KSLWQR
+1562 KSLWQKF
-1568 YKELDDGTKSDIVSI
+1568 KELDDGTKSDIVGI
-1583 GSNVITG
+1583 GSNVISG
-1590 LSGYLNNRHMLNS
+1590 VSGYLNNLHMLNS
-1603 LKEPA
+1603 LKAPV

-1633 GVQSAV
+1633 GVRSAV

-1694 GNVEAY
+1694 ANAEAY
-1700 NNYTNNVINFRNNV
+1700 NNYTNNVINFRNTV

-1723 GLLNTINSAVQ
+1723 GLLNTLNSSVQ
-1734 DGITKREQRTNF
+1734 DAITKREQRTNF
-1746 RNSVKASLVS
+1746 RNNVKASLVS

-1783 QAEIE
+1783 QREIE

-1809 KRFRPVTQ
+1809 NRFRPVTQ

>member
-8 NVTSGGVAV
+8 NVTSGGMAI

-65 MPLLNGNSPASL
+65 MPLLAGNSPASL
-77 VLNGANP
+77 ILNGANP
-84 QQVFR
+84 QRVFR
-89 AQERFKD
+89 AQEQFKD
-96 NVGLKDDGTNK
+96 RVGLKDDGTNK
-107 YKDGGEDEGY
+107 YKDGGEEEGY
-117 GWVDAAKDAAGFV
+117 GWADVAKDAAGFV

-139 YDFYKD
+139 YDFYKN

-153 LAASALSDLVGAR
+153 LLASAASDLVGAR
-166 AAVKGARAAVKGVR
+166 AAVRGLRMAAKGAKMV
-180 MLGRGARAGA
+180 GRGVKAGA
-190 VALGSVPRLAVDAV
+190 VALRSVPRFAVGAV
-204 RATRPKQS
+204 RATHPSRS
-212 IRIAARAARNLNG
+212 LRVAARAAMERNV

-232 SFNNNF
+232 SFNNNL
-238 VRNTLARGLAPQL
+238 VRNTLARGLAPQI
-251 ANSGGLLRTGA
+251 ANSRGLVRTGVNVVGNGLLQAVSPIDAAFQAGQTLRDMWTA
-262 NLVGGGILTMMDPFG
+262 N
-277 TAMQLFQTGRDVQKA
+277 QQNKQT
-292 NSNENANNNGRKKY
+292 NNKEPKKY

-343 YGETDKDFINKYRG
+343 YGETDRDFINRYRG

-369 RNRTQWFYDQVANK
+369 RNRAQWFYDQVANK

-451 QFIFTHGYGN
+451 QFIFTNGYGG
-461 DLFNSYDRIHTNGD
+461 DLFNSYNKIHVNGD

-480 KPVVVAPTATNL
+480 KPTPVAPAAVNL

-512 DLERLRYMGGAL
+512 DLERLRYMGNRL

-566 FNVVDVTRRSYHG
+566 FNVVDATRRSYHG

-594 KAITAINDFSPTGII
+594 KAITAINDFSPTGVL

-617 PLSYKDMGNAV
+617 PLSYKDIGNAV

-674 RQNWAVNNLMDYDS
+674 RQNWAINNLMDYDN

-712 KEVVTFVDK
+712 KEVVTFA
-721 DGVHSYRKPDAGTLV
+721 DGNGKVSSYRKPDAGTLV

-755 RSSARSVIRNTTIK
+755 RSSARSVVRNTTIK
-769 QDVANVASK
+769 QDVAHVASK

-784 RGISNAKSAFSDFW
+784 RGFSSAKSALSNLW
-798 HKAANTVSRAVR
+798 HEAANTVSRTFR
-810 GKDMYAPARNAGAAG
+810 GKDMYSPGKSVGAAG
-825 NGWGRLRPNTG
+825 NGWGRLRPRTNPR
-836 GVAAR
+836 VVNA
-841 RQAYRAAQQS
+841 RQATQQVARQS
-851 AQSQARQAAAH
+851 AQSQARQATAN
-862 ATRTGNRFIPQSGVH
+862 ATRNGNRFIPQSGVNNV
-877 TAAQETRRA
+877 TQGARRVAA
-886 AVNASNFTP
+886 NPSNFTP
-895 NIPNVPSRVSS
+895 NIPTVNSKVSGG
-906 SRLNGFLSEK
+906 RLNGFLSGK
-916 PVVGNENSLKGAA
+916 PAVGNEASLKGAA
-929 TRLNLERYAARE
+929 TRLNLERY
-941 AEGRAIVE
+941 
-949 ARNAAAREAAERA
+949 NAAPKPTPATPVTTPKASPLRGKELYIENRNNGLARQDFINRF
-962 ARIESTAV
+962 S
-970 SRRAGFSNTAHR
+970 SGFSNAIQRSDRIMPSRVAIPTEAHITR
-982 AGVRAK
+982 SVNAYNRLHGTNITPESVMEKIRAK
-988 VAARRAE
+988 VARELEAGSQTPKSLTERAAERRAMKE
-995 DFVKNALK
+995 AINA
-1003 YPGKL
+1003 
-1008 YDDWIGNRVESKAAK
+1008 GNNTTAIPTSETPVPANPASTTTP
-1023 RATNYF
+1023 AT
-1029 IDAAKQANKKGL
+1029 
-1041 PQPAK
+1041 PA
-1046 PTREVVE
+1046 T
-1053 SYIQKYN
+1053 
-1060 KKFGTNVSAENV
+1060 SA
-1072 FNRIEKPVETAYAN
+1072 
-1086 IANPKGILG
+1086 ANPKGILSRG
-1095 RTKDAYINSW
+1095 VSWVGNGISNTAKGYVGWWKNYPLRTLA
-1105 KKHPIWTGLG
+1105 G
-1115 HLVGAGS
+1115 HASVAGGIAA
-1122 FLYGVLNGNSNPD
+1122 LIAANSNPD
-1135 TTPHDAVLVKPSTA
+1135 TTPHDATLVKPSTV
-1149 NGPAVVN
+1149 NGPAVIN
-1156 TPPNNQQVAPT
+1156 TPPNNQEVAPT

-1188 VPNVVVENPNTQDNN
+1188 TPNVTIEDPNKQNNN
-1203 TGSNTVGNSNS
+1203 TGGNTATNNSNS
-1214 SETVAPTNTN
+1214 SETVTPANTN
-1224 TGNNKTTNTTPNTST
+1224 TGNNKSGISTTHANKQTDTNTKP
-1239 ANTATANTGSNN
+1239 SNN
-1251 TTPSNKQDNTN
+1251 TT
-1262 TNNNTNTKPVNNTQ
+1262 
-1276 HSGNTAPTN
+1276 PTN
-1285 NANANTNT
+1285 NANANTN
-1293 NVKPTAAQNSN
+1293 VKPT
-1304 TNHTVA
+1304 T
-1310 IQQQPT
+1310 QQPVNAPSVN
-1316 NVPYVN
+1316 NVSP
-1322 NTNTNNTKPNNATT
+1322 NTNTASVP
-1336 STNNDKFNNT
+1336 TNNF
-1346 NTTPNANTKPNNNT
+1346 KPNNNT
-1360 NSTLHPEVNNGK
+1360 SAAVQYEVNDGK
-1372 PIYEVKSNKPQL
+1372 PIYEVKSNIPQL
-1384 NTDTSGDKANPKFI
+1384 NTDNSGDKANPKFI
-1398 DRLFP
+1398 DKLFP
-1403 NADNKQNAN
+1403 NVDNKQNAN

-1424 GTNKGIVVGLDGKVK
+1424 GTNKGIAVGLDGKVR
-1439 LVNASPDSPYVPINT
+1439 LVNTNSDSPYVPINT
-1454 ITTPIA
+1454 TTTPIA

-1471 VFNEDKS
+1471 VFDEDKKT
-1478 GNYTFYKDKKGNLIP
+1478 GNYVFYKDKNGNLIK
-1493 SKKFKFTD
+1493 SNKFKFVD
-1501 SEYVPNLNYY
+1501 SEYALNPNYY
-1511 NQDHRNELGAASI
+1511 SQENRNEIGAASI
-1524 AADINMQDYL
+1524 AADINMREQM
-1534 KNHQVRDLDGKVI
+1534 KNAKYRDLDGKTI
-1547 DANYKPNPIALNPSK
+1547 DANYKPAQVDLNPSK

-1568 YKELDDGTKSDIVSI
+1568 FKELDDGTKSDIVGI
-1583 GSNVITG
+1583 GSNVISG
-1590 LSGYLNNRHMLNS
+1590 VSGYLNNRHMLNS
-1603 LKEPA
+1603 LQEPA

-1694 GNVEAY
+1694 ANVEAY
-1700 NNYTNNVINFRNNV
+1700 NKHTNDVINFRNTV

-1723 GLLNTINSAVQ
+1723 GLLNTVNSAVQ
-1734 DGITKREQRTNF
+1734 DAITKREQRTNF

-1783 QAEIE
+1783 QLEIE
-1788 ENRKKLLAAQVGTLN
+1788 ENRKKVLAAQIETLK

-1809 KRFRPVTQ
+1809 GRFRPVTQ

>member
-8 NVTSGGVAV
+8 NVTSGGMGI

-84 QQVFR
+84 QQVFQ
-89 AQERFKD
+89 AQEKFKD

-117 GWVDAAKDAAGFV
+117 GWVDAAKDVAGFLPFV
-130 PVLGTLVDA
+130 GTAVDA

-166 AAVKGARAAVKGVR
+166 AAVKGARAAVKGAR
-180 MLGRGARAGA
+180 MLGRGARVGA
-190 VALGSVPRLAVDAV
+190 VALGSAPRLAVDAV

-262 NLVGGGILTMMDPFG
+262 NLVGSGILTMMDPFG
-277 TAMQLFQTGRDVQKA
+277 TAMQLLQTGRDMQKA
-292 NSNENANNNGRKKY
+292 NSNENTNNNGRKKY
-306 AAGGKG
+306 AAGGRG

-343 YGETDKDFINKYRG
+343 YGETDRDFINKYRG

-369 RNRTQWFYDQVANK
+369 RNRAQWFYDQVANK

-401 AYNIGVGGYQRHKK
+401 AYNIGVGGYQRHKR

-451 QFIFTHGYGN
+451 QFIFTNGYGG
-461 DLFNSYDRIHTNGD
+461 DLFNSYNKIHTNGD

-480 KPVVVAPTATNL
+480 KPTPVAPAAVNL
-492 NEGFMTNVVP
+492 NEEFMTNVVP

-512 DLERLRYMGGAL
+512 DLERLRYMGNRL
-524 PQFKAGGKVA
+524 PQFKAGGKVV

-566 FNVVDVTRRSYHG
+566 FNVVDATRRSYHG

-594 KAITAINDFSPTGII
+594 KAITAVNDFSPTGVL

-702 DNNYKSKVRN
+702 DNNFKSKVRN
-712 KEVVTFVDK
+712 KEVVTFADSNGKVS
-721 DGVHSYRKPDAGTLV
+721 SYRKPDVGTLV

-755 RSSARSVIRNTTIK
+755 RSSARSVVRNTIIK
-769 QDVANVASK
+769 QDVAHVASK

-784 RGISNAKSAFSDFW
+784 RGFSSAKSALSNLW
-798 HKAANTVSRAVR
+798 HETTNKVSRFVN
-810 GKDMYAPARNAGAAG
+810 GKDMYGRYRSVGAAG
-825 NGWGRLRPNTG
+825 NSNYTRLRPRTNPR
-836 GVAAR
+836 VVDA
-841 RQAYRAAQQS
+841 RQATQQVARQS
-851 AQSQARQAAAH
+851 AQSQARQAAAN
-862 ATRTGNRFIPQSGVH
+862 ATRNGNHFIPQSGVH
-877 TAAQETRRA
+877 TAAQETRRVA
-886 AVNASNFTP
+886 ANASNFTP
-895 NIPNVPSRVSS
+895 NIPTVNSRVSG

-916 PVVGNENSLKGAA
+916 PVVGNEASLKGAA
-929 TRLNLERYAARE
+929 TRLNLERYAATE
-941 AEGRAIVE
+941 AKGRAIVE

-962 ARIESTAV
+962 ARVENAAV
-970 SRRAGFSNTAHR
+970 SRRAGFSNTIHR
-982 AGVRAK
+982 AGVRAE
-988 VAARRAE
+988 VAARRVGNFA
-995 DFVKNALK
+995 KNVLK
-1003 YPGKL
+1003 SPGKL
-1008 YDDWIGNRVESKAAK
+1008 YDDWVGRRVESKAAK

-1029 IDAAKQANKKGL
+1029 VDAAKQANKKGL

-1053 SYIQKYN
+1053 SYVQKYN

-1072 FNRIEKPVETAYAN
+1072 FNRIEKPVGRAYDY
-1086 IANPKGILG
+1086 IANPTVKGWAKNVWGNHKGKILTG
-1095 RTKDAYINSW
+1095 GAALAYLRYN
-1105 KKHPIWTGLG
+1105 
-1115 HLVGAGS
+1115 
-1122 FLYGVLNGNSNPD
+1122 VLANNSNPD
-1135 TTPHDAVLVKPSTA
+1135 TSSHDAVLVKPSTN

-1156 TPPNNQQVAPT
+1156 TPPDNQQVAPT

-1188 VPNVVVENPNTQDNN
+1188 VPNVVVENPNTQNN
-1203 TGSNTVGNSNS
+1203 TEGNIATNNNS
-1214 SETVAPTNTN
+1214 SETVTPANTN
-1224 TGNNKTTNTTPNTST
+1224 TGNNNSGTSATP
-1239 ANTATANTGSNN
+1239 A
-1251 TTPSNKQDNTN
+1251 NKQA
-1262 TNNNTNTKPVNNTQ
+1262 NTNTKPVNNAQ
-1276 HSGNTAPTN
+1276 HSNNTVPTN
-1285 NANANTNT
+1285 NAT
-1293 NVKPTAAQNSN
+1293 
-1304 TNHTVA
+1304 
-1310 IQQQPT
+1310 PT
-1316 NVPYVN
+1316 N
-1322 NTNTNNTKPNNATT
+1322 NNAT
-1336 STNNDKFNNT
+1336 NNT
-1346 NTTPNANTKPNNNT
+1346 NTTANTNTKPIVTQKSNVNNQSVTPQQSVNTPSVNNVSPNTNTTSTPTNNSKPNNT
-1360 NSTLHPEVNNGK
+1360 TNTTAQPEVNNGK

-1403 NADNKQNAN
+1403 NVDNKQNAN

-1424 GTNKGIVVGLDGKVK
+1424 DTNKGIAVGLDGKVR
-1439 LVNASPDSPYVPINT
+1439 LINTNSDSPYVPINT
-1454 ITTPIA
+1454 TTTPIA

-1501 SEYVPNLNYY
+1501 SEYVLNPNYY
-1511 NQDHRNELGAASI
+1511 SQENRNELGTASI
-1524 AADINMQDYL
+1524 ANDINMQEQM
-1534 KNHQVRDLDGKVI
+1534 KNAKYRDLDGKVI
-1547 DANYKPNPIALNPSK
+1547 DANYKPTPVPLNPSK
-1562 KSLWQR
+1562 KSLWQKF
-1568 YKELDDGTKSDIVSI
+1568 KELDDGTKSDIVGI
-1583 GSNVITG
+1583 GSNAISGV
-1590 LSGYLNNRHMLNS
+1590 SGYFNNLHMLNS
-1603 LKEPA
+1603 LKAPA

-1627 LDTVDR
+1627 LDTIDR

-1652 ASRNMAAA
+1652 ASRNMAAS

-1694 GNVEAY
+1694 ANAEAY
-1700 NNYTNNVINFRNNV
+1700 NNYTNNVINFRNTV

-1723 GLLNTINSAVQ
+1723 GLLNTLNSGVQ
-1734 DGITKREQRTNF
+1734 DAITKREQRTNF

-1783 QAEIE
+1783 QREIE

-1809 KRFRPVTQ
+1809 NRFRPVTQ

>member
-8 NVTSGGVAV
+8 NVTSGGMAI

-107 YKDGGEDEGY
+107 YKDGGENEGY
-117 GWVDAAKDAAGFV
+117 GWVDAAKDVAGFL
-130 PVLGTLVDA
+130 PFAGTVVDA

-180 MLGRGARAGA
+180 MLGRGARVGA
-190 VALGSVPRLAVDAV
+190 VALGSAPRLAVDAV

-238 VRNTLARGLAPQL
+238 VRNTLARGLASQL
-251 ANSGGLLRTGA
+251 ANSSGLLRTGA
-262 NLVGGGILTMMDPFG
+262 NLVGNGFLQAVSPID
-277 TAMQLFQTGRDVQKA
+277 AAIQTGQTLRDMWTA
-292 NSNENANNNGRKKY
+292 NQQNKQTNTKEPKKY

-343 YGETDKDFINKYRG
+343 YGETDRDFINKYRG

-369 RNRTQWFYDQVANK
+369 RNRAQWFYDQVANK

-421 AGDYNLAAKNINAGM
+421 NGDYNLAAKNINAGM

-451 QFIFTHGYGN
+451 QFIFTNGYGG
-461 DLFNSYDRIHTNGD
+461 DLFNSYNKIHTNGD

-480 KPVVVAPTATNL
+480 KPTPVAPVAVNL

-512 DLERLRYMGGAL
+512 DLERLRYMGNRL
-524 PQFKAGGKVA
+524 PQFKAGGKIENKSEILLPGKYREIQYNARYKDKNVTYTTFNGDSKISYTVPA
-534 DRTNLFKKNPY
+534 GRTLREVLLDNKKRLDAEAKVKNDREQREYNKKSWLGKAAY
-545 AESRIDN
+545 N
-552 TAVARQQVVRNNGR
+552 TANAVGDFLLPNFDISSTTITKDGHLQQHQATAVQDPMAEAFVAGRVMVPAFKLAGKALRPVGRYIAKKATPVIGRAAKAVSTRVSNLVKRIPKPLSEPNNLLNR
-566 FNVVDVTRRSYHG
+566 TKTAAKNVATRVSNVVE
-579 NVSSASHKTALSVTK
+579 NKLSS
-594 KAITAINDFSPTGII
+594 
-609 FPKNTYTN
+609 
-617 PLSYKDMGNAV
+617 
-628 IVYENPNQKGHATA
+628 
-642 YKEEYVPY
+642 
-650 DGNAKNRGDKVI
+650 
-662 YKKGKAY
+662 
-669 TTRYV
+669 
-674 RQNWAVNNLMDYDS
+674 
-688 TKSFRTKKDLLNYV
+688 
-702 DNNYKSKVRN
+702 
-712 KEVVTFVDK
+712 
-721 DGVHSYRKPDAGTLV
+721 
-736 DMATLGRAKMGRSL
+736 
-750 AKTVA
+750 
-755 RSSARSVIRNTTIK
+755 
-769 QDVANVASK
+769 
-778 ASNMLS
+778 
-784 RGISNAKSAFSDFW
+784 AKSAVSDFW
-798 HKAANTVSRAVR
+798 HNTANKVSNFFT
-810 GKDMYAPARNAGAAG
+810 GKDRYMPTRNAGAAG
-825 NGWGRLRPNTG
+825 NGFTRVKPRPKPNPP
-836 GVAAR
+836 VAAR
-841 RQAYRAAQQS
+841 QATQRVAQQS
-851 AQSQARQAAAH
+851 AQSQARQAAQSQARQAAAH
-862 ATRTGNRFIPQSGVH
+862 ATRNGNHFIPQSGVH
-877 TAAQETRRA
+877 TAAQETRRVVA
-886 AVNASNFTP
+886 NASNFTP
-895 NIPNVPSRVSS
+895 NVSTVPSRVSS

-916 PVVGNENSLKGAA
+916 PVVGNEASLKGAA
-929 TRLNLERYAARE
+929 TRLNLERYAATE
-941 AEGRAIVE
+941 AKGRAIVE

-962 ARIESTAV
+962 ARVENAAV
-970 SRRAGFSNTAHR
+970 SRRAGFSNTIHR
-982 AGVRAK
+982 AGVRAE
-988 VAARRAE
+988 VAARRVGNFA
-995 DFVKNALK
+995 KNVLK
-1003 YPGKL
+1003 SPGKL
-1008 YDDWIGNRVESKAAK
+1008 YDDWVGRRVESKAAK

-1029 IDAAKQANKKGL
+1029 VDAAKQANKKGL

-1072 FNRIEKPVETAYAN
+1072 FNRIEKPVGRAYDY
-1086 IANPKGILG
+1086 IANPTVKGWAKNVWGNHKGKILTG
-1095 RTKDAYINSW
+1095 GAALAY
-1105 KKHPIWTGLG
+1105 LG
-1115 HLVGAGS
+1115 
-1122 FLYGVLNGNSNPD
+1122 YNVLANNSNPD
-1135 TTPHDAVLVKPSTA
+1135 TTPHDAVLVKPSTN

-1156 TPPNNQQVAPT
+1156 TPPDNQQVAPT

-1188 VPNVVVENPNTQDNN
+1188 VPNVTVENPNTQNNN
-1203 TGSNTVGNSNS
+1203 TGNNTVGNSNS
-1214 SETVAPTNTN
+1214 SETVTPTNTN
-1224 TGNNKTTNTTPNTST
+1224 TGNNNSGTSATPANKQANTNTKLVNNTQHSSNTTST
-1239 ANTATANTGSNN
+1239 NN
-1251 TTPSNKQDNTN
+1251 TTPTNNNATNNTN
-1262 TNNNTNTKPVNNTQ
+1262 TTANTNTKPVITQ
-1276 HSGNTAPTN
+1276 
-1285 NANANTNT
+1285 
-1293 NVKPTAAQNSN
+1293 KPN
-1304 TNHTVA
+1304 
-1310 IQQQPT
+1310 
-1316 NVPYVN
+1316 VN
-1322 NTNTNNTKPNNATT
+1322 NQSVTPQQSVNTPSVNNVSP
-1336 STNNDKFNNT
+1336 NT
-1346 NTTPNANTKPNNNT
+1346 NTTSTPTNNSKPNNNT
-1360 NSTLHPEVNNGK
+1360 NTAQPEVNNGK

-1384 NTDTSGDKANPKFI
+1384 NTDNSGDKTNPKFI
-1398 DRLFP
+1398 DKLFP

-1424 GTNKGIVVGLDGKVK
+1424 GTNKGIAVGLDGKVR
-1439 LVNASPDSPYVPINT
+1439 LINTSSDSPYVPINT
-1454 ITTPIA
+1454 TTTPIA

-1493 SKKFKFTD
+1493 SKKFKFVD
-1501 SEYVPNLNYY
+1501 SEYVLNPNYY
-1511 NQDHRNELGAASI
+1511 SQENRNELGAASI
-1524 AADINMQDYL
+1524 ANDINMQEQM
-1534 KNHQVRDLDGKVI
+1534 KNAKYRDLDGKVI
-1547 DANYKPNPIALNPSK
+1547 DANYKPTPVPLNPSK
-1562 KSLWQR
+1562 KSLWQKF
-1568 YKELDDGTKSDIVSI
+1568 KELDDGTKSDIVGI
-1583 GSNVITG
+1583 GSNVISG
-1590 LSGYLNNRHMLNS
+1590 VSGYLNNLHMLNS
-1603 LKEPA
+1603 LKAPA

-1652 ASRNMAAA
+1652 ASRNMAAS

-1694 GNVEAY
+1694 ANAEAY
-1700 NNYTNNVINFRNNV
+1700 NNYTNNVINFRNTV

-1723 GLLNTINSAVQ
+1723 GLLNTLNSGVQ
-1734 DGITKREQRTNF
+1734 DAITKREQRTNF

-1783 QAEIE
+1783 QLEIE
-1788 ENRKKLLAAQVGTLN
+1788 ENRKKLLAAQVETLN

>member
-8 NVTSGGVAV
+8 NVTSGGMAI

-84 QQVFR
+84 QQVFQ
-89 AQERFKD
+89 AQEKFKD

-117 GWVDAAKDAAGFV
+117 GWVDAAKDVAGFLPFV
-130 PVLGTLVDA
+130 GTAVDA

-166 AAVKGARAAVKGVR
+166 AAVKGARAAVKGAR

-190 VALGSVPRLAVDAV
+190 VALGSVPRLVVDGV

-238 VRNTLARGLAPQL
+238 VRNTLARGLAPQV

-262 NLVGGGILTMMDPFG
+262 NLVGSGILTMMDPFG
-277 TAMQLFQTGRDVQKA
+277 TAMQLLQTGRDMQKA
-292 NSNENANNNGRKKY
+292 NSNENTNNNGRKKY

-343 YGETDKDFINKYRG
+343 YGETDRDFINRYRG

-369 RNRTQWFYDQVANK
+369 RNRAQWFYDQVANK

-401 AYNIGVGGYQRHKK
+401 AYNIGVGGYQRHKR

-451 QFIFTHGYGN
+451 QFIFTNGYGG
-461 DLFNSYDRIHTNGD
+461 DLFNSYNKIYTNGD

-480 KPVVVAPTATNL
+480 KPTPVVPTANNL

-512 DLERLRYMGGAL
+512 DLERLRYMGNRL

-566 FNVVDVTRRSYHG
+566 FNVVDATRRSYHG

-594 KAITAINDFSPTGII
+594 KAITAINDFSPTGVL

-712 KEVVTFVDK
+712 KEVVTFADK
-721 DGVHSYRKPDAGTLV
+721 DGVHSYRKPDVGTLV
-736 DMATLGRAKMGRSL
+736 DVATLGRAKMGRNL

-755 RSSARSVIRNTTIK
+755 RSSARSVVRNTTIK
-769 QDVANVASK
+769 QDVAHVASK

-784 RGISNAKSAFSDFW
+784 RGFSSAKSTLSNFW
-798 HKAANTVSRAVR
+798 HNAANKVSRFVN
-810 GKDMYAPARNAGAAG
+810 GKDVYAPNRSVGATG
-825 NGWGRLRPNTG
+825 NGWSRLRANTANPG
-836 GVAAR
+836 TVAAR
-841 RQAYRAAQQS
+841 RQAYRTAQQS

-862 ATRTGNRFIPQSGVH
+862 ATRNDNRFIPQSGVH
-877 TAAQETRRA
+877 TVAQETRRVA
-886 AVNASNFTP
+886 ANASNFTP

-916 PVVGNENSLKGAA
+916 PVVGNEASLKGAA
-929 TRLNLERYAARE
+929 TRLNLERYAATE
-941 AEGRAIVE
+941 AKGRAIVE
-949 ARNAAAREAAERA
+949 ARNAAARVKNA
-962 ARIESTAV
+962 AV
-970 SRRAGFSNTAHR
+970 SRRAGFSNTVHR
-982 AGVRAK
+982 AGVRAE
-988 VAARRAE
+988 VAARRVGNFA
-995 DFVKNALK
+995 KNVLK
-1003 YPGKL
+1003 SPGKL
-1008 YDDWIGNRVESKAAK
+1008 YDDWVGRRVESKAAK

-1029 IDAAKQANKKGL
+1029 VDAAKQANKKGL

-1053 SYIQKYN
+1053 SYVQKYN

-1072 FNRIEKPVETAYAN
+1072 FNRIEKPVGRAYDY
-1086 IANPKGILG
+1086 IANPTVKGWAKNVWGNHKGKILTG
-1095 RTKDAYINSW
+1095 GAALAY
-1105 KKHPIWTGLG
+1105 LG
-1115 HLVGAGS
+1115 
-1122 FLYGVLNGNSNPD
+1122 YNVLANNSNPD
-1135 TTPHDAVLVKPSTA
+1135 TSSHDAVLVKPSTN

-1156 TPPNNQQVAPT
+1156 TPPDNQQVAPT

-1177 QAPEDTPQNNN
+1177 QAPEDTPQNNS
-1188 VPNVVVENPNTQDNN
+1188 VPNVNIEDPNNQNNN
-1203 TGSNTVGNSNS
+1203 TGGNTATNNNS
-1214 SETVAPTNTN
+1214 SETVTPTNTN
-1224 TGNNKTTNTTPNTST
+1224 TGNNKAATNTTP
-1239 ANTATANTGSNN
+1239 A
-1251 TTPSNKQDNTN
+1251 NKQA
-1262 TNNNTNTKPVNNTQ
+1262 NTNTKPVNNAQ
-1276 HSGNTAPTN
+1276 HSNNTVPTN
-1285 NANANTNT
+1285 NAT
-1293 NVKPTAAQNSN
+1293 
-1304 TNHTVA
+1304 
-1310 IQQQPT
+1310 PT
-1316 NVPYVN
+1316 N
-1322 NTNTNNTKPNNATT
+1322 NNAT
-1336 STNNDKFNNT
+1336 NNT
-1346 NTTPNANTKPNNNT
+1346 NTTANTNTKPVVTQKPNVNNQSVTPQQSVNTPSVNNVSPNTNTASTPTNNPKPNNNT
-1360 NSTLHPEVNNGK
+1360 SASVQHEVNDGK

-1403 NADNKQNAN
+1403 NVDNKQNAN

-1424 GTNKGIVVGLDGKVK
+1424 GTNKGITVGLDGKVR
-1439 LVNASPDSPYVPINT
+1439 LINTNSDSPYVPINT
-1454 ITTPIA
+1454 TTTPIA

-1493 SKKFKFTD
+1493 SKKFKFVD
-1501 SEYVPNLNYY
+1501 SEYALNPNYY
-1511 NQDHRNELGAASI
+1511 SQENRNELGAASI
-1524 AADINMQDYL
+1524 ANDINMQEQM
-1534 KNHQVRDLDGKVI
+1534 KNAKYRDLDGKVI
-1547 DANYKPNPIALNPSK
+1547 DANYKPTPVPLNPSK
-1562 KSLWQR
+1562 KSLWQKF
-1568 YKELDDGTKSDIVSI
+1568 KELDDGTKSDIVGI
-1583 GSNVITG
+1583 GSNVISG
-1590 LSGYLNNRHMLNS
+1590 VSGYLNNLHMLNS
-1603 LKEPA
+1603 LKAPV

-1694 GNVEAY
+1694 ANAESY
-1700 NNYTNNVINFRNNV
+1700 NNYTNNVINFRNTV

-1723 GLLNTINSAVQ
+1723 GLLNTLNSGVQ
-1734 DGITKREQRTNF
+1734 DAITKREQRTNF

-1783 QAEIE
+1783 QREIE

-1809 KRFRPVTQ
+1809 NRFRPVTQ

>member
-8 NVTSGGVAV
+8 NVTSGGMAI

-84 QQVFR
+84 QQVFQ
-89 AQERFKD
+89 AQEKFKD

-117 GWVDAAKDAAGFV
+117 GWGDAAKDAAGFLPIV
-130 PVLGTLVDA
+130 GTLVDA

-153 LAASALSDLVGAR
+153 LTASALSDLVGAR
-166 AAVKGARAAVKGVR
+166 AAVKGARAAVKGAR
-180 MLGRGARAGA
+180 MLSRGARAGA

-262 NLVGGGILTMMDPFG
+262 NLVGNGILTMMDPFG
-277 TAMQLFQTGRDVQKA
+277 TAMQLLQTGRDIQKT
-292 NSNENANNNGRKKY
+292 NSNENSNNNGRKKY
-306 AAGGKG
+306 AAGGRG

-343 YGETDKDFINKYRG
+343 YGETDRDFINRYRG

-369 RNRTQWFYDQVANK
+369 RNRAQWFYDQVANK

-401 AYNIGVGGYQRHKK
+401 AYNIGVGGYQRHKR

-451 QFIFTHGYGN
+451 QFIFTNGYGG
-461 DLFNSYDRIHTNGD
+461 DLFNSYNKIYTNGD

-480 KPVVVAPTATNL
+480 KPTPVVTTANNL

-512 DLERLRYMGGAL
+512 DLERLRYMGNRL

-566 FNVVDVTRRSYHG
+566 FNVVDATRRSYHG

-594 KAITAINDFSPTGII
+594 KAITAINDFSPTGIL

-650 DGNAKNRGDKVI
+650 DGNAKNRGDKII

-674 RQNWAVNNLMDYDS
+674 RQNWAVNNLMDYDN

-702 DNNYKSKVRN
+702 DNNFKSKVRN

-721 DGVHSYRKPDAGTLV
+721 DGVHSYRKPDVGTLV
-736 DMATLGRAKMGRSL
+736 DVATLGRAKMGRNL

-755 RSSARSVIRNTTIK
+755 RSSARSVVRNTTIK
-769 QDVANVASK
+769 QNVAHVTSK

-784 RGISNAKSAFSDFW
+784 RGFSSAKSTLSNLW
-798 HKAANTVSRAVR
+798 HETANKVSRFVN
-810 GKDMYAPARNAGAAG
+810 GKDMYGRYRSVGAAG
-825 NGWGRLRPNTG
+825 NNNYTRLRPRTNPK
-836 GVAAR
+836 VVNA
-841 RQAYRAAQQS
+841 RQATQRVAQQS
-851 AQSQARQAAAH
+851 AQSQARQAANN
-862 ATRTGNRFIPQSGVH
+862 ATRNGNRFIPQSGANTVTQVGRRV
-877 TAAQETRRA
+877 TA
-886 AVNASNFTP
+886 NHSNFTP
-895 NIPNVPSRVSS
+895 NIPTVRSRVSGE
-906 SRLNGFLSEK
+906 RLNRFLSEK
-916 PVVGNENSLKGAA
+916 PAIPSTPTTPNVTPLRGKALYAENRANGLARQDFINRFSSGYSNAIQRSNGMITRSSVIPTEAHITRSVNAYNRLHGTNITPQSVMEKIRAKVARELEVTSQTPKSLAERAAERRAAKGAA
-929 TRLNLERYAARE
+929 T
-941 AEGRAIVE
+941 
-949 ARNAAAREAAERA
+949 
-962 ARIESTAV
+962 
-970 SRRAGFSNTAHR
+970 AGSNTTAIPTSEIPVPANPATTTTPTAPITPVTNTSGILSR
-982 AGVRAK
+982 GTSWVGDKLSNA
-988 VAARRAE
+988 
-995 DFVKNALK
+995 KNA
-1003 YPGKL
+1003 Y
-1008 YDDWIGNRVESKAAK
+1008 V
-1023 RATNYF
+1023 
-1029 IDAAKQANKKGL
+1029 
-1041 PQPAK
+1041 
-1046 PTREVVE
+1046 
-1053 SYIQKYN
+1053 
-1060 KKFGTNVSAENV
+1060 
-1072 FNRIEKPVETAYAN
+1072 
-1086 IANPKGILG
+1086 
-1095 RTKDAYINSW
+1095 NSW

-1115 HLVGAGS
+1115 HLVSIGTPT
-1122 FLYGVLNGNSNPD
+1122 LGVIAMNSNPD
-1135 TTPHDAVLVKPSTA
+1135 TTPHDAVFVKPSTN

-1156 TPPNNQQVAPT
+1156 TPPNNQEVTPS

-1188 VPNVVVENPNTQDNN
+1188 TPNVTIEDPNKQNNN
-1203 TGSNTVGNSNS
+1203 TEGNTVGNSNS
-1214 SETVAPTNTN
+1214 SETVVPTNTN
-1224 TGNNKTTNTTPNTST
+1224 TGNNKSNGSTTPNT
-1239 ANTATANTGSNN
+1239 AAANTGSN
-1251 TTPSNKQDNTN
+1251 TTPTNKQNNTN
-1262 TNNNTNTKPVNNTQ
+1262 TNNNTNNTNTKPVNNTQ
-1276 HSGNTAPTN
+1276 HSNNTVPTN
-1285 NANANTNT
+1285 NNATNNTNATANTNT
-1293 NVKPTAAQNSN
+1293 KPVVTQKPN
-1304 TNHTVA
+1304 
-1310 IQQQPT
+1310 
-1316 NVPYVN
+1316 VN
-1322 NTNTNNTKPNNATT
+1322 NQSVTPQQHVNTPSVNNVSP
-1336 STNNDKFNNT
+1336 NT
-1346 NTTPNANTKPNNNT
+1346 NTTSTPTNNSKPNNTTNT
-1360 NSTLHPEVNNGK
+1360 TVQHEINDGK

-1384 NTDTSGDKANPKFI
+1384 NTDNSGDKANPKFI

-1403 NADNKQNAN
+1403 NADNKQNDN

-1424 GTNKGIVVGLDGKVK
+1424 GTNKGIAVGLDGKVR
-1439 LVNASPDSPYVPINT
+1439 LINTSSDSPYVPINT
-1454 ITTPIA
+1454 TTTPIA

-1501 SEYVPNLNYY
+1501 SEYVLNPNYY
-1511 NQDHRNELGAASI
+1511 SQENRNELGAASI
-1524 AADINMQDYL
+1524 ANDINMQEQM
-1534 KNHQVRDLDGKVI
+1534 KNAKYRDLDGKVI
-1547 DANYKPNPIALNPSK
+1547 DANYKPTPIPLNPSK
-1562 KSLWQR
+1562 KSLWQKF
-1568 YKELDDGTKSDIVSI
+1568 KELDDGTKSDIVGI
-1583 GSNVITG
+1583 GSNVISG
-1590 LSGYLNNRHMLNS
+1590 VSGYLNNLHMLNS
-1603 LKEPA
+1603 LKAPA

-1627 LDTVDR
+1627 LDTVDQ

-1694 GNVEAY
+1694 ANAEAY
-1700 NNYTNNVINFRNNV
+1700 NNYTNNIINFRNTV

-1723 GLLNTINSAVQ
+1723 GLLNTLNSGVQ
-1734 DGITKREQRTNF
+1734 DAITKREQRTNF

-1783 QAEIE
+1783 QREIE

-1809 KRFRPVTQ
+1809 NRFRPVTQ

>member
-8 NVTSGGVAV
+8 NVTSGGMAI

-117 GWVDAAKDAAGFV
+117 GWVDAAKDVAGFIPFV
-130 PVLGTLVDA
+130 GTAVDA

-166 AAVKGARAAVKGVR
+166 AAVKGARAAVKGAR
-180 MLGRGARAGA
+180 MLSRGARAGA

-251 ANSGGLLRTGA
+251 ANSGSLLRTGA
-262 NLVGGGILTMMDPFG
+262 NLVGGGILTMMNPFD
-277 TAMQLFQTGRDVQKA
+277 TAVQLLQAGRDVQKA
-292 NSNENANNNGRKKY
+292 NSNENSNNNGRKKY

-343 YGETDKDFINKYRG
+343 YGETDRDFINKYRG

-369 RNRTQWFYDQVANK
+369 RNRAQWFYDQVANK

-451 QFIFTHGYGN
+451 QFIFTNGYEG
-461 DLFNSYDRIHTNGD
+461 DLFNSYNKIHVNGD

-480 KPVVVAPTATNL
+480 KSTPVVPTANNL

-512 DLERLRYMGGAL
+512 DLERLRYMGGTL
-524 PQFKAGGKVA
+524 PQFKAGGKIKNDSFDVDKYFEEA
-534 DRTNLFKKNPY
+534 RRKNDDSKTTHVLFNGLNKRQYDVRRKVNTTYTVMNGDYMKHYTVPAGKTFREVLLDENRRNEAATKAREDREQREHNSKSWWGRTGRNIAKGAAWLLLP
-545 AESRIDN
+545 DN
-552 TAVARQQVVRNNGR
+552 
-566 FNVVDVTRRSYHG
+566 DRSYIRGAKNGELDLHQASMMDDPITEAVLTAAATKG
-579 NVSSASHKTALSVTK
+579 VGTLLKPLAKPLGKLAGKAVKPVSRYIAKATPVIGRAAKSV
-594 KAITAINDFSPTGII
+594 
-609 FPKNTYTN
+609 
-617 PLSYKDMGNAV
+617 GNAV
-628 IVYENPNQKGHATA
+628 SRRVSNLVKRIPKPLSEPNNLLNRTKTA
-642 YKEEYVPY
+642 
-650 DGNAKNRGDKVI
+650 AKNV
-662 YKKGKAY
+662 A
-669 TTRYV
+669 TRV
-674 RQNWAVNNLMDYDS
+674 SNAVE
-688 TKSFRTKKDLLNYV
+688 
-702 DNNYKSKVRN
+702 N
-712 KEVVTFVDK
+712 K
-721 DGVHSYRKPDAGTLV
+721 L
-736 DMATLGRAKMGRSL
+736 
-750 AKTVA
+750 
-755 RSSARSVIRNTTIK
+755 SS
-769 QDVANVASK
+769 
-778 ASNMLS
+778 
-784 RGISNAKSAFSDFW
+784 AKSAVSDFW
-798 HKAANTVSRAVR
+798 HNTANKVSNFFT
-810 GKDMYAPARNAGAAG
+810 GKDRYVPARNAGAAG
-825 NGWGRLRPNTG
+825 NGFTRVKPRPKPNPP
-836 GVAAR
+836 VAAR
-841 RQAYRAAQQS
+841 QATQRVAQQS
-851 AQSQARQAAAH
+851 ARSQARQAAAH
-862 ATRTGNRFIPQSGVH
+862 SANNYFIPGSERV
-877 TAAQETRRA
+877 TTTSSLMRNLTPVVTRRQ
-886 AVNASNFTP
+886 TP
-895 NIPNVPSRVSS
+895 ARFSQFLTRAEQVIQDRARV
-906 SRLNGFLSEK
+906 R
-916 PVVGNENSLKGAA
+916 A
-929 TRLNLERYAARE
+929 E
-941 AEGRAIVE
+941 AEAAAA
-949 ARNAAAREAAERA
+949 ARNAARRTARTTAVNATESSTTNAAANATRSSVANAATNTATNTAENAVANTATNATTNAAENA
-962 ARIESTAV
+962 ASNAV
-970 SRRAGFSNTAHR
+970 ASSENNGFVRRSMDYLRN
-982 AGVRAK
+982 
-988 VAARRAE
+988 RRHT
-995 DFVKNALK
+995 
-1003 YPGKL
+1003 
-1008 YDDWIGNRVESKAAK
+1008 SKAAK
-1023 RATNYF
+1023 QTTKEF
-1029 IDAAKQANKKGL
+1029 IDAANEAKKKGL
-1041 PQPAK
+1041 TQPAK
-1046 PTREVVE
+1046 PTLE
-1053 SYIQKYN
+1053 SVKESVAKYN
-1060 KKFGTNVSAENV
+1060 TAHGTNVNPERV
-1072 FNRIEKPVETAYAN
+1072 FARIEKPVGQAYDY
-1086 IANPKGILG
+1086 IANPTVKGWTKNLWGNHKGKIL
-1095 RTKDAYINSW
+1095 T
-1105 KKHPIWTGLG
+1105 
-1115 HLVGAGS
+1115 GAGA
-1122 FLYGVLNGNSNPD
+1122 LALLAYNIIANNSNPD
-1135 TTPHDAVLVKPSTA
+1135 TTPHDAVLVKPSTN

-1156 TPPNNQQVAPT
+1156 TPLDNQQVAPT

-1177 QAPEDTPQNNN
+1177 QAPEGTPQNNN
-1188 VPNVVVENPNTQDNN
+1188 VPNINIEDPNNQNNN
-1203 TGSNTVGNSNS
+1203 TGD
-1214 SETVAPTNTN
+1214 
-1224 TGNNKTTNTTPNTST
+1224 
-1239 ANTATANTGSNN
+1239 NTATANTGNNNSSTSVTPNTTATNTGSNNN
-1251 TTPSNKQDNTN
+1251 TTSPNKQANTNTNTKPINNAQHSSNTTSTNNTPTNNTN
-1262 TNNNTNTKPVNNTQ
+1262 TNNNTT
-1276 HSGNTAPTN
+1276 
-1285 NANANTNT
+1285 
-1293 NVKPTAAQNSN
+1293 
-1304 TNHTVA
+1304 
-1310 IQQQPT
+1310 
-1316 NVPYVN
+1316 
-1322 NTNTNNTKPNNATT
+1322 
-1336 STNNDKFNNT
+1336 NNT
-1346 NTTPNANTKPNNNT
+1346 NTTANTNTKPVITQKPNVNNQSVTPQQHVNAPSANNVSPNTNTANTQTNNSKPNNT
-1360 NSTLHPEVNNGK
+1360 TNTTAQPEVNNGK

-1384 NTDTSGDKANPKFI
+1384 NTDNSGDKANPKFI
-1398 DRLFP
+1398 DRLFH

-1412 DANSNTHMPTTQ
+1412 DNNSNTHMPTTQ
-1424 GTNKGIVVGLDGKVK
+1424 GTNKGIAVGLDGKVR
-1439 LVNASPDSPYVPINT
+1439 LINTNSDSPYVPINT
-1454 ITTPIA
+1454 TTTPIA

-1493 SKKFKFTD
+1493 SKKFKFVD
-1501 SEYVPNLNYY
+1501 SEYVPNPNYY
-1511 NQDHRNELGAASI
+1511 SQENRNELGAASI
-1524 AADINMQDYL
+1524 ANDINMQEQM
-1534 KNHQVRDLDGKVI
+1534 KNAKYRDLDGKVI
-1547 DANYKPNPIALNPSK
+1547 DANYKPTPVPLNPSK
-1562 KSLWQR
+1562 KSLWQKF
-1568 YKELDDGTKSDIVSI
+1568 KELDDGTKSDIVGI
-1583 GSNVITG
+1583 GSNVISG
-1590 LSGYLNNRHMLNS
+1590 VSGYLNNLHMLNS
-1603 LKEPA
+1603 LKAPA

-1627 LDTVDR
+1627 LDTIDR

-1652 ASRNMAAA
+1652 ASRNMAAS

-1694 GNVEAY
+1694 ANAEAY
-1700 NNYTNNVINFRNNV
+1700 NNYTNNVINFRNTV

-1723 GLLNTINSAVQ
+1723 GLLNTLNSGVQ
-1734 DGITKREQRTNF
+1734 DAITKREQRTNF

-1783 QAEIE
+1783 QREIE

-1809 KRFRPVTQ
+1809 NRFRPVTQ

>member
-8 NVTSGGVAV
+8 NVTSGGMAM

-89 AQERFKD
+89 AQERFKN

-117 GWVDAAKDAAGFV
+117 GWVDAAKDVAGFIPFV
-130 PVLGTLVDA
+130 GTAVDA

-166 AAVKGARAAVKGVR
+166 AAVKGARAAVKGAR
-180 MLGRGARAGA
+180 MLGRGARVGA
-190 VALGSVPRLAVDAV
+190 VALGSAPRLAVDAV

-251 ANSGGLLRTGA
+251 ANSGSLLRTGA
-262 NLVGGGILTMMDPFG
+262 NLVGSGILTMMNPFD
-277 TAMQLFQTGRDVQKA
+277 TAVQLLQAGRDVQKA
-292 NSNENANNNGRKKY
+292 NSNENKNTNGTKKY
-306 AAGGKG
+306 AAGGRG

-343 YGETDKDFINKYRG
+343 YGETDRDFINKYRG
-357 RQISRAEATQQL
+357 RQISRAEATQRL
-369 RNRTQWFYDQVANK
+369 RNRAQWFYDQVANK

-401 AYNIGVGGYQRHKK
+401 AYNIGVGGYQRHKR

-451 QFIFTHGYGN
+451 QFIFTNGYGG
-461 DLFNSYDRIHTNGD
+461 DLFNSYNKIHTNGD

-480 KPVVVAPTATNL
+480 KPTPVAPAAVNL

-512 DLERLRYMGGAL
+512 DLERLRYMGGGL
-524 PQFKAGGKVA
+524 PQFKAGGKVKHENQMLLFGKYG
-534 DRTNLFKKNPY
+534 DRQY
-545 AESRIDN
+545 D
-552 TAVARQQVVRNNGR
+552 ARYKDK
-566 FNVVDVTRRSYHG
+566 DVTYTTFAGDIRRSYTVPAGKTLREVLLADRKRMDDEAKAKRDAEQRAYDKKSWWGKTGHNIAKGAESVANFLLPESDNTSINITKQGTIVGHRG
-579 NVSSASHKTALSVTK
+579 NAAYDPIGEAVVGGKIAGPVFKHAGKLAGKALKPVGRYVAKATPVIGRAAKSV
-594 KAITAINDFSPTGII
+594 
-609 FPKNTYTN
+609 
-617 PLSYKDMGNAV
+617 GNAV
-628 IVYENPNQKGHATA
+628 SRRVSNLVKRIPKPLSEPNNLLNRTKTA
-642 YKEEYVPY
+642 
-650 DGNAKNRGDKVI
+650 AKNV
-662 YKKGKAY
+662 A
-669 TTRYV
+669 TRV
-674 RQNWAVNNLMDYDS
+674 SNAVE
-688 TKSFRTKKDLLNYV
+688 
-702 DNNYKSKVRN
+702 N
-712 KEVVTFVDK
+712 K
-721 DGVHSYRKPDAGTLV
+721 L
-736 DMATLGRAKMGRSL
+736 
-750 AKTVA
+750 
-755 RSSARSVIRNTTIK
+755 SS
-769 QDVANVASK
+769 
-778 ASNMLS
+778 
-784 RGISNAKSAFSDFW
+784 AKSALSNFW
-798 HKAANTVSRAVR
+798 HETANKVSRFVND
-810 GKDMYAPARNAGAAG
+810 KDMYGRYRSVGAAG
-825 NGWGRLRPNTG
+825 NGNYTRLRPRTNPR
-836 GVAAR
+836 VVNAQ
-841 RQAYRAAQQS
+841 QATQRVAQQS

-877 TAAQETRRA
+877 TATQETRRVA
-886 AVNASNFTP
+886 ANASNFTP
-895 NIPNVPSRVSS
+895 NIPTVNSRVSG
-906 SRLNGFLSEK
+906 SRLNGFLSDK
-916 PVVGNENSLKGAA
+916 PVVGNEASLKGAA
-929 TRLNLERYAARE
+929 TRLNLERYAATE
-941 AEGRAIVE
+941 AKGRAIVE

-962 ARIESTAV
+962 ARVENAAV
-970 SRRAGFSNTAHR
+970 SRRAGFSNTVHR
-982 AGVRAK
+982 ADVRAE
-988 VAARRAE
+988 VAARRVGNFA
-995 DFVKNALK
+995 KNVLK
-1003 YPGKL
+1003 SPGKL
-1008 YDDWIGNRVESKAAK
+1008 YDDWVGRRVESKAAK

-1029 IDAAKQANKKGL
+1029 VDAAKQANKKGL

-1086 IANPKGILG
+1086 IANPKGVLSRSASWVG
-1095 RTKDAYINSW
+1095 DKLSNTGKGYINAW

-1115 HLVGAGS
+1115 HLVTIGPAAYNI
-1122 FLYGVLNGNSNPD
+1122 FAGNSNPD
-1135 TTPHDAVLVKPSTA
+1135 TTPHDAVLVKPSTN

-1156 TPPNNQQVAPT
+1156 TPPNNQEVAPN

-1177 QAPEDTPQNNN
+1177 QAPEETPQNNN
-1188 VPNVVVENPNTQDNN
+1188 TPNVTIENPNNQNNN
-1203 TGSNTVGNSNS
+1203 TGDNTATNNNS
-1214 SETVAPTNTN
+1214 SETVTPTNTN
-1224 TGNNKTTNTTPNTST
+1224 TGNNNSGTSATP
-1239 ANTATANTGSNN
+1239 A
-1251 TTPSNKQDNTN
+1251 NKQA
-1262 TNNNTNTKPVNNTQ
+1262 NTNTKPVNNTQ
-1276 HSGNTAPTN
+1276 HS
-1285 NANANTNT
+1285 
-1293 NVKPTAAQNSN
+1293 
-1304 TNHTVA
+1304 
-1310 IQQQPT
+1310 
-1316 NVPYVN
+1316 N
-1322 NTNTNNTKPNNATT
+1322 NTGSTNNTTHTNNNAT
-1336 STNNDKFNNT
+1336 NNT
-1346 NTTPNANTKPNNNT
+1346 NTTANANTKPVVTQKPNVNNQSVTPQQSVNTPSVNNVSLNTNTTSTPTNNPKPNNNT
-1360 NSTLHPEVNNGK
+1360 NAAAQPEVNNGK

-1384 NTDTSGDKANPKFI
+1384 NTDNSGDKSNPKFI

-1403 NADNKQNAN
+1403 NVDNKQNDN

-1424 GTNKGIVVGLDGKVK
+1424 GTNKGIAVGLDGKVR
-1439 LVNASPDSPYVPINT
+1439 LINTNSDSPYVPINT
-1454 ITTPIA
+1454 TTTPIA

-1501 SEYVPNLNYY
+1501 SEYAINPNYY
-1511 NQDHRNELGAASI
+1511 SQENRNELGAASI
-1524 AADINMQDYL
+1524 ANDINMQEQM
-1534 KNHQVRDLDGKVI
+1534 KNAKYKDLDGKVI
-1547 DANYKPNPIALNPSK
+1547 DANYKPTPVPLNPSK
-1562 KSLWQR
+1562 KSLWQKF
-1568 YKELDDGTKSDIVSI
+1568 KELDDGTKSDIVGI
-1583 GSNVITG
+1583 GSNVISG
-1590 LSGYLNNRHMLNS
+1590 VSGYLNNLHMLNS
-1603 LKEPA
+1603 LKAPA

-1627 LDTVDR
+1627 LDTIDR

-1652 ASRNMAAA
+1652 ASRNMAAS

-1694 GNVEAY
+1694 ANAEAY
-1700 NNYTNNVINFRNNV
+1700 NNYTNNVINFRNTV

-1723 GLLNTINSAVQ
+1723 GLLNTVNSAVQ
-1734 DGITKREQRTNF
+1734 DAITKREQRTNF

-1783 QAEIE
+1783 QREIE
-1788 ENRKKLLAAQVGTLN
+1788 ENRKKALAAQVEMLKS
-1803 AQQDAY
+1803 QRDAY
-1809 KRFRPVTQ
+1809 DRFRPVTQ

>member
-8 NVTSGGVAV
+8 NVTSGGMVI

-117 GWVDAAKDAAGFV
+117 GWVDVAKDVAGFL
-130 PVLGTLVDA
+130 PFMGTAVDA

-166 AAVKGARAAVKGVR
+166 AAVKGARAAAKGVR

-251 ANSGGLLRTGA
+251 ANSGSLLRTGA
-262 NLVGGGILTMMDPFG
+262 NLVGSGILTMMDPFG
-277 TAMQLFQTGRDVQKA
+277 TAMQLLQTGRDIQKA
-292 NSNENANNNGRKKY
+292 NSNKNTNNNGRKKY
-306 AAGGKG
+306 AAGGRG

-343 YGETDKDFINKYRG
+343 YGETDRDFINKYRG

-369 RNRTQWFYDQVANK
+369 RNRAQWFYDQVANK

-451 QFIFTHGYGN
+451 QFIFTNGYGG
-461 DLFNSYDRIHTNGD
+461 DLFNSYNKIHVNGD

-480 KPVVVAPTATNL
+480 KPTPVVPTANNL

-512 DLERLRYMGGAL
+512 DLERLRYMGSRL
-524 PQFKAGGKVA
+524 PQFKAGGKVKNDSFDVDKYFEEARRKNDDSKTTHVTFNPLNKRQYDVRRKVNTTYTVMNGDYMKHYTVPAGKTFREVLLA
-534 DRTNLFKKNPY
+534 DRKRMDDEAKAKRDAEQRAYDKKSWLGKTGHNIATG
-545 AESRIDN
+545 AESVAKFLLPESDN
-552 TAVARQQVVRNNGR
+552 SSINITKQGTIVTHQGNAAYDPIAEAFVGGKIAGPVFKYAGKLAGKALKPVGRYVAKATPVIGR
-566 FNVVDVTRRSYHG
+566 
-579 NVSSASHKTALSVTK
+579 AAKSV
-594 KAITAINDFSPTGII
+594 
-609 FPKNTYTN
+609 
-617 PLSYKDMGNAV
+617 GNAV
-628 IVYENPNQKGHATA
+628 SRRVSNLVKRIPKPLSEPNNLLNRTKTA
-642 YKEEYVPY
+642 
-650 DGNAKNRGDKVI
+650 AKNV
-662 YKKGKAY
+662 A
-669 TTRYV
+669 TRV
-674 RQNWAVNNLMDYDS
+674 SNAVE
-688 TKSFRTKKDLLNYV
+688 
-702 DNNYKSKVRN
+702 N
-712 KEVVTFVDK
+712 K
-721 DGVHSYRKPDAGTLV
+721 L
-736 DMATLGRAKMGRSL
+736 
-750 AKTVA
+750 
-755 RSSARSVIRNTTIK
+755 SS
-769 QDVANVASK
+769 
-778 ASNMLS
+778 
-784 RGISNAKSAFSDFW
+784 AKSALSDFW
-798 HKAANTVSRAVR
+798 HNAANKVSRFVN
-810 GKDMYAPARNAGAAG
+810 GKDMYGKYRSVGAAG
-825 NGWGRLRPNTG
+825 NGNYTRLRPRTNPRVVNAQQATQQ
-836 GVAAR
+836 VAR
-841 RQAYRAAQQS
+841 QS
-851 AQSQARQAAAH
+851 AQSQARQAATH
-862 ATRTGNRFIPQSGVH
+862 ATRNGNRFIPQSGVH
-877 TAAQETRRA
+877 TAAQETRRVA
-886 AVNASNFTP
+886 ANASNFTP
-895 NIPNVPSRVSS
+895 NIPTVNSRVSS

-916 PVVGNENSLKGAA
+916 PVVGNEASLKGAA
-929 TRLNLERYAARE
+929 IE
-941 AEGRAIVE
+941 AKGRAIVE

-962 ARIESTAV
+962 ARVENAAV
-970 SRRAGFSNTAHR
+970 SRRAGFSNTVHR
-982 AGVRAK
+982 AGVRAE
-988 VAARRAE
+988 VAARRVGNFA
-995 DFVKNALK
+995 KNVLK
-1003 YPGKL
+1003 SPGKL
-1008 YDDWIGNRVESKAAK
+1008 YDDWVGRRVESKAAK

-1029 IDAAKQANKKGL
+1029 VDAAKQANKKGL

-1053 SYIQKYN
+1053 SYVQKYN

-1072 FNRIEKPVETAYAN
+1072 FNRIEKPVGRAYDY
-1086 IANPKGILG
+1086 IANPTVKGWAKNVWGNHKGKIL
-1095 RTKDAYINSW
+1095 T
-1105 KKHPIWTGLG
+1105 
-1115 HLVGAGS
+1115 GAGA
-1122 FLYGVLNGNSNPD
+1122 LGLLIYNVVANNSNPD
-1135 TTPHDAVLVKPSTA
+1135 TSSHDAVLVKPSTN

-1156 TPPNNQQVAPT
+1156 TPTNNQEVAPS

-1188 VPNVVVENPNTQDNN
+1188 VPNVVVENPNTQNNN
-1203 TGSNTVGNSNS
+1203 TGGNT
-1214 SETVAPTNTN
+1214 A
-1224 TGNNKTTNTTPNTST
+1224 TTNTENNNSSTSATPNTT
-1239 ANTATANTGSNN
+1239 TNTGSNN
-1251 TTPSNKQDNTN
+1251 NTAPSNKQANTN
-1262 TNNNTNTKPVNNTQ
+1262 TNTKPANNAQHSSNTASTNNTTPTNNNATNNTNTTANTNTKPVVTQKPNVNNQSVIPQQSVNIPSVNNVSPNT
-1276 HSGNTAPTN
+1276 NTASVPTN
-1285 NANANTNT
+1285 N
-1293 NVKPTAAQNSN
+1293 P
-1304 TNHTVA
+1304 
-1310 IQQQPT
+1310 
-1316 NVPYVN
+1316 
-1322 NTNTNNTKPNNATT
+1322 
-1336 STNNDKFNNT
+1336 
-1346 NTTPNANTKPNNNT
+1346 KPNNNT
-1360 NSTLHPEVNNGK
+1360 NAAQSEVNNGK

-1384 NTDTSGDKANPKFI
+1384 NTDNSGDKANPKFI

-1403 NADNKQNAN
+1403 NVDNKQNAN
-1412 DANSNTHMPTTQ
+1412 DTNSNTHMPTTQ
-1424 GTNKGIVVGLDGKVK
+1424 GTNKGIAVGLDGKVR
-1439 LVNASPDSPYVPINT
+1439 LINTNSDSPYVPINT
-1454 ITTPIA
+1454 TTTPIA

-1493 SKKFKFTD
+1493 SKKFKFVD
-1501 SEYVPNLNYY
+1501 SEYVPNPNYY
-1511 NQDHRNELGAASI
+1511 SQENRNELGAASI
-1524 AADINMQDYL
+1524 ANDINMQEQM
-1534 KNHQVRDLDGKVI
+1534 KNAKYRDLDGKVI
-1547 DANYKPNPIALNPSK
+1547 DANYKPSPVPLNPSK
-1562 KSLWQR
+1562 KSLWQKF
-1568 YKELDDGTKSDIVSI
+1568 KELDDGTKSDIVGI
-1583 GSNVITG
+1583 GSNVISG
-1590 LSGYLNNRHMLNS
+1590 VSGYLNNLHMLNS
-1603 LKEPA
+1603 LKAPA

-1627 LDTVDR
+1627 LDTIDR

-1652 ASRNMAAA
+1652 ASRNMAAS

-1694 GNVEAY
+1694 ANAEAY
-1700 NNYTNNVINFRNNV
+1700 NNYTNNVINFRNTV

-1723 GLLNTINSAVQ
+1723 GLLNTLNSGVQ
-1734 DGITKREQRTNF
+1734 DAITKREQRTNF
-1746 RNSVKASLVS
+1746 RNSIKASLVS

-1783 QAEIE
+1783 QREIE

-1809 KRFRPVTQ
+1809 NRFRPVTQ

>member
-8 NVTSGGVAV
+8 NVTSGGMAI
-17 PLGRNMFFMRGKKHK
+17 PIGRNMFFMRGKKHK

-65 MPLLNGNSPASL
+65 MPLLNGNSPVSL

-84 QQVFR
+84 QQVFH
-89 AQERFKD
+89 AQEKFKD

-117 GWVDAAKDAAGFV
+117 GWVDAAKDVAGFLPFV
-130 PVLGTLVDA
+130 GTAVDA

-166 AAVKGARAAVKGVR
+166 AAVKGARAAVKGAR
-180 MLGRGARAGA
+180 MLGRGARVGA
-190 VALGSVPRLAVDAV
+190 VALGSAPRLAVDAV

-251 ANSGGLLRTGA
+251 ANSGGLLRIGA
-262 NLVGGGILTMMDPFG
+262 NLVGSGILTMMDPFG
-277 TAMQLFQTGRDVQKA
+277 TAMQLLQTSRDVQKA
-292 NSNENANNNGRKKY
+292 NSNENTNNNGRKKY
-306 AAGGKG
+306 AAGGRG

-343 YGETDKDFINKYRG
+343 YGETDRDFINKYRG

-369 RNRTQWFYDQVANK
+369 RNRAQWFYDQVANK

-401 AYNIGVGGYQRHKK
+401 AYNIGVGGYQRHKR

-451 QFIFTHGYGN
+451 QFIFTNGYGG
-461 DLFNSYDRIHTNGD
+461 DLFNSYNKIHTNGD

-480 KPVVVAPTATNL
+480 KPTPVVPTANNL

-512 DLERLRYMGGAL
+512 DLERLRYMGSRL

-566 FNVVDVTRRSYHG
+566 FNVVDATRRSYHG

-594 KAITAINDFSPTGII
+594 KAITAINDFSPTGIL

-628 IVYENPNQKGHATA
+628 VVYENPNQKGHATA

-650 DGNAKNRGDKVI
+650 DGSAKNRGDKVI

-674 RQNWAVNNLMDYDS
+674 RQNWAVNNLMDYDN

-702 DNNYKSKVRN
+702 DNNFKSKVRN

-736 DMATLGRAKMGRSL
+736 DMVTLGRAKMGRSL

-755 RSSARSVIRNTTIK
+755 RSSARSVVRNTTIK
-769 QDVANVASK
+769 QDVAHVASK

-784 RGISNAKSAFSDFW
+784 RGFSSAKSALSNLW
-798 HKAANTVSRAVR
+798 HEAANTVSRTVR
-810 GKDMYAPARNAGAAG
+810 GKDMYAPGKSVGAAG
-825 NGWGRLRPNTG
+825 NGWSRLRANTANQG
-836 GVAAR
+836 TVAAR

-851 AQSQARQAAAH
+851 AQSQARQAATH
-862 ATRTGNRFIPQSGVH
+862 ATRNGNRFIPQSGANTV
-877 TAAQETRRA
+877 TQGGRRVAA
-886 AVNASNFTP
+886 NPSNFTP
-895 NIPNVPSRVSS
+895 NIPTVRSRVSGE
-906 SRLNGFLSEK
+906 RLNRFLSEK
-916 PVVGNENSLKGAA
+916 PAIPSTPSTPTTPNVAPLRGRALYMDNYMNGVTRQKVIQKVSNRYINAARRVNSGQ
-929 TRLNLERYAARE
+929 RYAAPIPTE
-941 AEGRAIVE
+941 ANITRSIE
-949 ARNAAAREAAERA
+949 AYNRIYGTNITPQSVMEKIRSKVARGLEDTSQTPKTLAERA
-962 ARIESTAV
+962 AE
-970 SRRAGFSNTAHR
+970 RRAAKEAANAGSNTTAIPTSETPVPANPTSTTSTTSTTPTAPTAPAAPVTNTSGVLSR
-982 AGVRAK
+982 GVSWVGNKLSNAGKGYVGWWK
-988 VAARRAE
+988 NHPLKTLSGHVAGAA
-995 DFVKNALK
+995 
-1003 YPGKL
+1003 GL
-1008 YDDWIGNRVESKAAK
+1008 YDLFAA
-1023 RATNYF
+1023 
-1029 IDAAKQANKKGL
+1029 
-1041 PQPAK
+1041 
-1046 PTREVVE
+1046 
-1053 SYIQKYN
+1053 
-1060 KKFGTNVSAENV
+1060 
-1072 FNRIEKPVETAYAN
+1072 
-1086 IANPKGILG
+1086 
-1095 RTKDAYINSW
+1095 
-1105 KKHPIWTGLG
+1105 
-1115 HLVGAGS
+1115 
-1122 FLYGVLNGNSNPD
+1122 NSNSD
-1135 TTPHDAVLVKPSTA
+1135 TTPHDAVFVKPSTN
-1149 NGPAVVN
+1149 NGPAVIN
-1156 TPPNNQQVAPT
+1156 TPPNQEAVPS

-1177 QAPEDTPQNNN
+1177 QAPEDAPQNNN
-1188 VPNVVVENPNTQDNN
+1188 VPNVTIEDPNKQNNN
-1203 TGSNTVGNSNS
+1203 TGGNTATNNNS
-1214 SETVAPTNTN
+1214 SETVTPANTN
-1224 TGNNKTTNTTPNTST
+1224 TGNNNSGTSTTP
-1239 ANTATANTGSNN
+1239 A
-1251 TTPSNKQDNTN
+1251 NKQT
-1262 TNNNTNTKPVNNTQ
+1262 NTNTKPVNNTQ
-1276 HSGNTAPTN
+1276 HSNNTGSTNNVIPTN
-1285 NANANTNT
+1285 NTNGKPTTQQPVNTPSVNNVSPNTNT
-1293 NVKPTAAQNSN
+1293 AST
-1304 TNHTVA
+1304 
-1310 IQQQPT
+1310 PT
-1316 NVPYVN
+1316 NNP
-1322 NTNTNNTKPNNATT
+1322 
-1336 STNNDKFNNT
+1336 
-1346 NTTPNANTKPNNNT
+1346 KPNNNT
-1360 NSTLHPEVNNGK
+1360 NATVHPEVNNGK
-1372 PIYEVKSNKPQL
+1372 LIYEVKSNKPQL

-1398 DRLFP
+1398 DKLFP
-1403 NADNKQNAN
+1403 NVDNKQNAN

-1424 GTNKGIVVGLDGKVK
+1424 GTNKGIAVGLDGNVR
-1439 LVNASPDSPYVPINT
+1439 LVNTNSDSSYVPINT
-1454 ITTPIA
+1454 TTTPIA

-1493 SKKFKFTD
+1493 SKKFKFVD
-1501 SEYVPNLNYY
+1501 SEYVLNPNYY
-1511 NQDHRNELGAASI
+1511 SQENRNELGAASI
-1524 AADINMQDYL
+1524 ANDINMQEQM
-1534 KNHQVRDLDGKVI
+1534 KNAKYRDLEGKVI
-1547 DANYKPNPIALNPSK
+1547 DANYKPTPVPLNPSK
-1562 KSLWQR
+1562 KNLWQKF
-1568 YKELDDGTKSDIVSI
+1568 KELDDGTKSDIVGI
-1583 GSNVITG
+1583 GSNVISG
-1590 LSGYLNNRHMLNS
+1590 VSGYLNNLHMLNS
-1603 LKEPA
+1603 LKAPA

-1694 GNVEAY
+1694 ANAEAY
-1700 NNYTNNVINFRNNV
+1700 NNYTNNVINFRNTV

-1723 GLLNTINSAVQ
+1723 GLLNTINSGVQ
-1734 DGITKREQRTNF
+1734 DAITKREQRTNF

-1783 QAEIE
+1783 QREIE

-1809 KRFRPVTQ
+1809 NRFRPVTQ

>member
-17 PLGRNMFFMRGKKHK
+17 PLGGNMFFMRGKKHK

-117 GWVDAAKDAAGFV
+117 GWVDAAKDVAGFIPFV
-130 PVLGTLVDA
+130 GTAVDA

-166 AAVKGARAAVKGVR
+166 AAVKGARAAVKGAR
-180 MLGRGARAGA
+180 MLSRGARAGA

-251 ANSGGLLRTGA
+251 ANSGSLLRTGA
-262 NLVGGGILTMMDPFG
+262 NLVGGGILTMMNPFD
-277 TAMQLFQTGRDVQKA
+277 TAVQLLQAGRDVQKA
-292 NSNENANNNGRKKY
+292 NSNENSNNNGRKKY
-306 AAGGKG
+306 AAGGRG

-343 YGETDKDFINKYRG
+343 YGETDRDFVNKYRG

-369 RNRTQWFYDQVANK
+369 RNRAQWFYDQVANK

-401 AYNIGVGGYQRHKK
+401 AYNIGVGGYQRHKR

-451 QFIFTHGYGN
+451 QFIFTNGYGG
-461 DLFNSYDRIHTNGD
+461 DLFNSYNKIHTNGD

-480 KPVVVAPTATNL
+480 KPTPVVLTANNL

-552 TAVARQQVVRNNGR
+552 TTVARQQVVRNNGR
-566 FNVVDVTRRSYHG
+566 FNVVDATRRSYHG
-579 NVSSASHKTALSVTK
+579 NVSSASHNTASSVTK
-594 KAITAINDFSPTGII
+594 KVITNVNDFSPTGIF
-609 FPKNTYTN
+609 FPRNTYTN

-712 KEVVTFVDK
+712 KEVVTFADK

-736 DMATLGRAKMGRSL
+736 DMVTLGRAKMGRNL

-755 RSSARSVIRNTTIK
+755 RSSARSVVRNTTIK
-769 QDVANVASK
+769 QDVAHVASK

-784 RGISNAKSAFSDFW
+784 RGLSNAKSTLSNLW
-798 HKAANTVSRAVR
+798 HETANKVSRFVN
-810 GKDMYAPARNAGAAG
+810 GKDVYGRYRSVGAAG
-825 NGWGRLRPNTG
+825 NGNYTRLRPRTNPRVVNAQQATQQ
-836 GVAAR
+836 VAR
-841 RQAYRAAQQS
+841 QS

-862 ATRTGNRFIPQSGVH
+862 ATRNGNRFIPQSGTNTV
-877 TAAQETRRA
+877 TQGGRRVPA
-886 AVNASNFTP
+886 NPSNFTP
-895 NIPNVPSRVSS
+895 NVSTVRS
-906 SRLNGFLSEK
+906 KVSGERLNRFLSEK
-916 PVVGNENSLKGAA
+916 PTIPSTPKAAPLRGKELYDANRTNGLARQDFINRFSSGYSNAINNSNAIMLGRVRIPTEAHI
-929 TRLNLERYAARE
+929 TRSVNAYNRLHGTNITPESVMEKIRAKVARE
-941 AEGRAIVE
+941 ID
-949 ARNAAAREAAERA
+949 AASQTQKSLAERA
-962 ARIESTAV
+962 AERRTMKEEINAYNRLHGTNTTDILTSETPASAIPGSATPATPATSTT
-970 SRRAGFSNTAHR
+970 S
-982 AGVRAK
+982 
-988 VAARRAE
+988 AA
-995 DFVKNALK
+995 
-1003 YPGKL
+1003 
-1008 YDDWIGNRVESKAAK
+1008 SAAS
-1023 RATNYF
+1023 ATN
-1029 IDAAKQANKKGL
+1029 
-1041 PQPAK
+1041 
-1046 PTREVVE
+1046 
-1053 SYIQKYN
+1053 
-1060 KKFGTNVSAENV
+1060 TN
-1072 FNRIEKPVETAYAN
+1072 
-1086 IANPKGILG
+1086 GILRRG
-1095 RTKDAYINSW
+1095 TSW
-1105 KKHPIWTGLG
+1105 VGDKLSNAGKTYVGWWKNHPLKTLSG
-1115 HLVGAGS
+1115 HVAGAAG
-1122 FLYGVLNGNSNPD
+1122 LYGLFAANSNPD
-1135 TTPHDAVLVKPSTA
+1135 TTPHDAVLVKPST
-1149 NGPAVVN
+1149 NSGPAVVN
-1156 TPPNNQQVAPT
+1156 TPPDNQQVVPN

-1177 QAPEDTPQNNN
+1177 QAPEETPQNNN
-1188 VPNVVVENPNTQDNN
+1188 TPNVTIEDPNKQNNN
-1203 TGSNTVGNSNS
+1203 TGGSAATTNSNS
-1214 SETVAPTNTN
+1214 SETATPANTN
-1224 TGNNKTTNTTPNTST
+1224 TGNNNSGTSTTP
-1239 ANTATANTGSNN
+1239 A
-1251 TTPSNKQDNTN
+1251 NKQT
-1262 TNNNTNTKPVNNTQ
+1262 NTNTKPVNNTQ
-1276 HSGNTAPTN
+1276 HSSNTASTNNTTPTN
-1285 NANANTNT
+1285 NNTT
-1293 NVKPTAAQNSN
+1293 
-1304 TNHTVA
+1304 
-1310 IQQQPT
+1310 
-1316 NVPYVN
+1316 N
-1322 NTNTNNTKPNNATT
+1322 NTNTAVNTNTKPTVTQKPNVNNQSVTPQQSVNTPSVNNVSPNTNTAST
-1336 STNNDKFNNT
+1336 STNNS
-1346 NTTPNANTKPNNNT
+1346 KPNNNT
-1360 NSTLHPEVNNGK
+1360 NTTVHPEVNNGK

-1384 NTDTSGDKANPKFI
+1384 NTDNSGDKANPKFI

-1424 GTNKGIVVGLDGKVK
+1424 GVNKGIAIGLDGKVR
-1439 LVNASPDSPYVPINT
+1439 LINTNSDSPYVPINT
-1454 ITTPIA
+1454 TTTPIA

-1493 SKKFKFTD
+1493 SKKFKFVD
-1501 SEYVPNLNYY
+1501 SEYVLNPNYY
-1511 NQDHRNELGAASI
+1511 SQENRNELGAASI
-1524 AADINMQDYL
+1524 ANDINMQEQM
-1534 KNHQVRDLDGKVI
+1534 KNAKYRDLDGKVI
-1547 DANYKPNPIALNPSK
+1547 DANYKPTPVPLNPSK
-1562 KSLWQR
+1562 KSLWQKF
-1568 YKELDDGTKSDIVSI
+1568 KELDDGTKSDIVGI
-1583 GSNVITG
+1583 GSNVISG
-1590 LSGYLNNRHMLNS
+1590 VSGYLNNLHMLNS
-1603 LKEPA
+1603 LKAPV

-1619 TTVNINPQ
+1619 TTVDINPQ
-1627 LDTVDR
+1627 LDTIDR

-1652 ASRNMAAA
+1652 ASRNMAAS

-1694 GNVEAY
+1694 ANAEAY
-1700 NNYTNNVINFRNNV
+1700 NNYTNNVINFRNTV

-1723 GLLNTINSAVQ
+1723 GLLNTVNSAVQ
-1734 DGITKREQRTNF
+1734 DAITKREQRTNF

-1783 QAEIE
+1783 QREIE

-1809 KRFRPVTQ
+1809 NRFRPVTQ

>member
-117 GWVDAAKDAAGFV
+117 GWVDAAKDVAGFIPFV
-130 PVLGTLVDA
+130 GTAVDA
-139 YDFYKD
+139 YDFVKD

-153 LAASALSDLVGAR
+153 LAASTLSDLVGAR
-166 AAVKGARAAVKGVR
+166 AAVKGARAAVKGAR
-180 MLGRGARAGA
+180 MLGRGARVGA
-190 VALGSVPRLAVDAV
+190 VALGSAPRLAVDAV
-204 RATRPKQS
+204 RATHPKQS

-251 ANSGGLLRTGA
+251 ANSGSLLRTGA
-262 NLVGGGILTMMDPFG
+262 NLVGSGILTMMNPFD
-277 TAMQLFQTGRDVQKA
+277 TAVQLLQAGRDVQKA
-292 NSNENANNNGRKKY
+292 NSQNNSTTTKQPKKY

-343 YGETDKDFINKYRG
+343 YGETDRDFINRYRG

-369 RNRTQWFYDQVANK
+369 RNRAQWFYDQVANK

-401 AYNIGVGGYQRHKK
+401 AYNIGVGGYQRHKR

-451 QFIFTHGYGN
+451 QFIFTNGYGG
-461 DLFNSYDRIHTNGD
+461 DLFNSYNKIHTNGD

-480 KPVVVAPTATNL
+480 KPTPVAPAAVNL

-512 DLERLRYMGGAL
+512 DLERLRYMGSRL
-524 PQFKAGGKVA
+524 PQFKAGGKIKHEDKMLLPGNLGGNQYDVRYKDRDITYTTFAGDIRKSYNVPAGKTLREVLLA
-534 DRTNLFKKNPY
+534 DRKRMDDEAKAKRDAEQRAYDKKSWWGKTGHNIAKG
-545 AESRIDN
+545 AESVGNFLLPESDN
-552 TAVARQQVVRNNGR
+552 TRINITKQGTIVGHRGNAAYDPIAEAVVGGKIAGPVFKYAGKLAGKALKPIGR
-566 FNVVDVTRRSYHG
+566 YVAKATPVIGR
-579 NVSSASHKTALSVTK
+579 AAKSV
-594 KAITAINDFSPTGII
+594 
-609 FPKNTYTN
+609 
-617 PLSYKDMGNAV
+617 GNAV
-628 IVYENPNQKGHATA
+628 SRRVSNLVKRIPKPLSEPNSLLNRAKTA
-642 YKEEYVPY
+642 
-650 DGNAKNRGDKVI
+650 AKNV
-662 YKKGKAY
+662 A
-669 TTRYV
+669 TRV
-674 RQNWAVNNLMDYDS
+674 SNAVE
-688 TKSFRTKKDLLNYV
+688 
-702 DNNYKSKVRN
+702 N
-712 KEVVTFVDK
+712 K
-721 DGVHSYRKPDAGTLV
+721 L
-736 DMATLGRAKMGRSL
+736 
-750 AKTVA
+750 
-755 RSSARSVIRNTTIK
+755 SS
-769 QDVANVASK
+769 
-778 ASNMLS
+778 
-784 RGISNAKSAFSDFW
+784 AKSAVSDFW
-798 HKAANTVSRAVR
+798 HNTANKVSNFFT
-810 GKDMYAPARNAGAAG
+810 GKDRYVPARNAGAAG
-825 NGWGRLRPNTG
+825 NGFIRVKPIPKPNPP
-836 GVAAR
+836 VAAR
-841 RQAYRAAQQS
+841 QATQRVAQQS
-851 AQSQARQAAAH
+851 ARSQARQAAAH
-862 ATRTGNRFIPQSGVH
+862 SANNYFIPGSERV
-877 TAAQETRRA
+877 TTISSLMRNLTPVVTRRQ
-886 AVNASNFTP
+886 TP
-895 NIPNVPSRVSS
+895 ARFSQFLTRAEQVIQDRARV
-906 SRLNGFLSEK
+906 R
-916 PVVGNENSLKGAA
+916 A
-929 TRLNLERYAARE
+929 E
-941 AEGRAIVE
+941 AEAAAA
-949 ARNAAAREAAERA
+949 ARNAARRTARTTAVNATESSTTNAAANATRSSVANAATNTATNTAENAVVNTATNATTNAAENA
-962 ARIESTAV
+962 ASNAV
-970 SRRAGFSNTAHR
+970 ASSENNGFVRRSMDYLRN
-982 AGVRAK
+982 
-988 VAARRAE
+988 RRHT
-995 DFVKNALK
+995 
-1003 YPGKL
+1003 
-1008 YDDWIGNRVESKAAK
+1008 SKAAK
-1023 RATNYF
+1023 QTTKEF
-1029 IDAAKQANKKGL
+1029 IDAANEAKKKGL
-1041 PQPAK
+1041 TQPAK
-1046 PTREVVE
+1046 PTLE
-1053 SYIQKYN
+1053 SVKESVAKYN
-1060 KKFGTNVSAENV
+1060 TAHGTNVNPERV
-1072 FNRIEKPVETAYAN
+1072 FARIEKPVGRAYDY
-1086 IANPKGILG
+1086 IANPTVKGWAKNVWGNHKGKILTG
-1095 RTKDAYINSW
+1095 GAALAY
-1105 KKHPIWTGLG
+1105 LG
-1115 HLVGAGS
+1115 
-1122 FLYGVLNGNSNPD
+1122 YNVLANNSNPD
-1135 TTPHDAVLVKPSTA
+1135 TSSHDAVLVKPSTN

-1156 TPPNNQQVAPT
+1156 TPPDNQQVAPT

-1188 VPNVVVENPNTQDNN
+1188 VPNVVVENPNTQNN
-1203 TGSNTVGNSNS
+1203 TESNTVGNSNS
-1214 SETVAPTNTN
+1214 SETVTPTNTN
-1224 TGNNKTTNTTPNTST
+1224 TGNNKAATNTTPNT
-1239 ANTATANTGSNN
+1239 ATVNTGSN
-1251 TTPSNKQDNTN
+1251 TTPTNKQNNTN
-1262 TNNNTNTKPVNNTQ
+1262 TNNNNNTNTKPVNNTQ
-1276 HSGNTAPTN
+1276 HSNNTVPTN
-1285 NANANTNT
+1285 NAT
-1293 NVKPTAAQNSN
+1293 
-1304 TNHTVA
+1304 
-1310 IQQQPT
+1310 PT
-1316 NVPYVN
+1316 N
-1322 NTNTNNTKPNNATT
+1322 NNAT
-1336 STNNDKFNNT
+1336 NNT
-1346 NTTPNANTKPNNNT
+1346 NTTTNTNTKPVITQKPNVNNQSVTPQQSINTPSVNNVSPNTNTTNTQTNSSKSNNNT
-1360 NSTLHPEVNNGK
+1360 NAAAQHEVNDGK

-1403 NADNKQNAN
+1403 HADNKQNAN

-1424 GTNKGIVVGLDGKVK
+1424 GTNKGIAVGLDGKVR
-1439 LVNASPDSPYVPINT
+1439 LINTSSDSPYVPINT
-1454 ITTPIA
+1454 TTTPIA

-1493 SKKFKFTD
+1493 SKKFKFVD
-1501 SEYVPNLNYY
+1501 SEYVLNPNYY
-1511 NQDHRNELGAASI
+1511 SQENRNDLGAASI
-1524 AADINMQDYL
+1524 ANDINMQEQM
-1534 KNHQVRDLDGKVI
+1534 KNAKYRDLDGKVI
-1547 DANYKPNPIALNPSK
+1547 DANYKPTPVPLNPSK
-1562 KSLWQR
+1562 KSLWQKF
-1568 YKELDDGTKSDIVSI
+1568 KELDDGTKSDIVGI
-1583 GSNVITG
+1583 GSNVISG
-1590 LSGYLNNRHMLNS
+1590 VSGYLNNLHMLNS
-1603 LKEPA
+1603 LKAPV

-1652 ASRNMAAA
+1652 ASRNMAAS

-1694 GNVEAY
+1694 ANAEAY
-1700 NNYTNNVINFRNNV
+1700 NNYTNNVINFRNTV

-1723 GLLNTINSAVQ
+1723 GLLNTLNSGVQ
-1734 DGITKREQRTNF
+1734 DAITKREQRTNF

-1783 QAEIE
+1783 QREIE

-1809 KRFRPVTQ
+1809 NRFRPVTQ